1 MHLQGAMRVVKK
13 TEIGDDRL
21 RLFRTVL
28 MVGCVGFSTFVV
40 TATAEAQSARSY
52 EFSVSEQSLSTA
64 LVRYSSVT
72 GIDVAF
78 DGPLPP
84 NLRTRGIRGNLG
96 AEAALTQ
103 LLVGTGL
110 TYRFTTQTTAL
121 LINPKSLSTAGAAES
136 ATSLQPIVLQNEQA
150 RGPVDGFVATQSA
163 TGTKTDSS
171 LKNTPQAIN
180 VVTKDQIAAQGSATL
195 TQALRYT
202 PGVISQYGNDSRY
215 DWFTVR
221 GFRPSR
227 YLDGLRLPFGSRG
240 YAQPRIEPFS
250 LERAEVLKG
259 PASVLYGQG
268 DPGGLINMVSKR
280 PSATAQNEVEM
291 QVGTDKRI
299 QTAFDLGGTMG
310 DDDSLLYR
318 IVGVGRLTDTQYD
331 YVREKK
337 AYIAPSLTFK
347 PDEGTS
353 LTFYGSYQRIDSP
366 GGGGAPALP
375 ANGTLYTG
383 IYPELPRSAFPGEP
397 GYDHYESD
405 QAAIGYEFEHELDND
420 WTVRQNLRY
429 SYISTD
435 TQRVQAYCPTTCN
448 PTAFYRYA
456 WAFPESARA
465 TTVDNQAIGHFQTG
479 DFAHTTLFGLDYS
492 YESSRYEESALS
504 PIFVPFNGID
514 PVYGATPIT
523 RPPIA
528 TRIDQDRSQ
537 VGLYAQDQVEWDNFI
552 FSLGG
557 RYDWA
562 NTDTRTRTSTA
573 DSKVDQRDGRFTWRA
588 GLVYNFDNGLS
599 PYAGYSTSFN
609 PASGTD
615 RAGNA
620 FDPTTG
626 EQFEVGVKYQPDGS
640 NSFVT
645 LSVYQLTQDNV
656 LSPDPENTSFSVQT
670 GQVRMRGIELEGKA
684 EITDAL
690 SVLASYAYTDSE
702 ITKAN
707 ANAAGISNQGNRF
720 SFVPRQQ
727 ASLWLD
733 YAVQTSDAWDGLSF
747 GAGARY
753 TGQTFGDN
761 ANQFDIPSYTVF
773 DAAVRYDFGKATP
786 KLKGL
791 KASLNVS
798 NLFDRK
804 YVSTCIAATGCYWGE
819 GRSVYATLKY
829 SW

>member
-1 MHLQGAMRVVKK
+1 MLLAACASFTTVVLSTGAVAQ
-13 TEIGDDRL
+13 
-21 RLFRTVL
+21 
-28 MVGCVGFSTFVV
+28 
-40 TATAEAQSARSY
+40 TAKSY
-52 EFSVSEQSLSTA
+52 EFAISGQPLSAA
-64 LVRYSSVT
+64 LVRFSSVT

-78 DGPLPP
+78 DGPLPA
-84 NLRTRGIRGNLG
+84 NLRSVGTAGNLSAEG
-96 AEAALTQ
+96 ALRR
-103 LLVGTGL
+103 LLAGTGL
-110 TYRFTTQTTAL
+110 TFRFTTANTVL
-121 LINPKSLSTAGAAES
+121 LINPQNSSSSASAVGATILE
-136 ATSLQPIVLQNEQA
+136 PIVVQGENA
-150 RGPVDGFVATQSA
+150 RGPVEGFVATQSA
-163 TGTKTDSS
+163 TATKTGTS
-171 LKNTPQAIN
+171 LKDTPQAVN
-180 VVTKDQIAAQGSATL
+180 VVTKDQIAAQGSTTL

-202 PGVISQYGNDSRY
+202 PGVISQYGDDSRY
-215 DWFTVR
+215 DWFTIR

-240 YAQPRIEPFS
+240 YAQPRVEPFS

-280 PSATAQNEVEM
+280 PSATALNEVEM
-291 QVGTDKRI
+291 QFGTDKRI
-299 QTAFDLGGTMG
+299 QTAFDLGGGAG
-310 DDDSLLYR
+310 DDDSFLYR

-337 AYIAPSLTFK
+337 GYIAPSFTFK
-347 PDEGTS
+347 ADEGTS
-353 LTFYGSYQRIDSP
+353 LTVYGSYQHIDSP

-375 ANGTLYTG
+375 ANGTLYTRM
-383 IYPELPRSAFPGEP
+383 YPELPRSAFPGEP
-397 GYDHYESD
+397 GYDHYKSD
-405 QAAIGYEFEHELDND
+405 QASVGYEFEHEVDD
-420 WTVRQNLRY
+420 TWTIRQNLRY
-429 SYISTD
+429 SYIGTD
-435 TQRVQAYCPTTCN
+435 TQRVQPYCPAACN

-465 TTVDNQAIGHFQTG
+465 VTVDNQAIGNFQTG
-479 DFAHTTLFGLDYS
+479 DVAHTALFGLDYS

-504 PIFVPFNGID
+504 PIFTPFNGLD
-514 PVYGATPIT
+514 PVYGATAIT

-537 VGLYAQDQVEWDNFI
+537 IGLYAQDQMEWNNFV

-562 NTDTRTRTSTA
+562 NTDTRTRTSVA
-573 DSKVDQRDGRFTWRA
+573 DNQVDQRDGKFTWRA

-615 RAGNA
+615 RLGNA
-620 FDPTTG
+620 FEPTTG
-626 EQFEVGVKYQPDGS
+626 EQFEVGVKYQPNGS

-645 LSVYQLTQDNV
+645 LSAYHLTQDNV
-656 LSPDPENTSFSVQT
+656 LSPDTTPGFTNYSLQT
-670 GQVRMRGIELEGKA
+670 GQVRMRGVELEGKA
-684 EITDAL
+684 EITDAF

-702 ITKAN
+702 ITRAN
-707 ANAAGISNQGNRF
+707 PNAAGISNEGNRF
-720 SFVPRQQ
+720 AFVPRQQ

-733 YAVQTSDAWDGLSF
+733 YTLQTSTIWDGLSF
-747 GAGARY
+747 GGGARY

-761 ANQFDIPSYTVF
+761 ANKFDIPSYTVF
-773 DAAVRYDFGKATP
+773 DAAVRYDFGKADP
-786 KLKGL
+786 KLEGL

-798 NLFDRK
+798 NIFDRK

-819 GRSVYATLKY
+819 GRTVYATLKY

>member
-1 MHLQGAMRVVKK
+1 MRLYRIMLLAACASFTTVVLSTGAVAQ
-13 TEIGDDRL
+13 
-21 RLFRTVL
+21 
-28 MVGCVGFSTFVV
+28 
-40 TATAEAQSARSY
+40 TAKSY
-52 EFSVSEQSLSTA
+52 EFAISGQPLSAA
-64 LVRYSSVT
+64 LVRFSSVT

-78 DGPLPP
+78 DGPLPA
-84 NLRTRGIRGNLG
+84 NLRSVGTAGNLSAEG
-96 AEAALTQ
+96 ALRR
-103 LLVGTGL
+103 LLAGTGL
-110 TYRFTTQTTAL
+110 TFRFTTANTVL
-121 LINPKSLSTAGAAES
+121 LINPQNSSSSASAVGATILE
-136 ATSLQPIVLQNEQA
+136 PIVVQGENA
-150 RGPVDGFVATQSA
+150 RGPVEGFVATQSA
-163 TGTKTDSS
+163 TATKTGTS
-171 LKNTPQAIN
+171 LKDTPQAVN
-180 VVTKDQIAAQGSATL
+180 VVTKDQIAAQGSTTL

-202 PGVISQYGNDSRY
+202 PGVISQYGDDSRY
-215 DWFTVR
+215 DWFTIR

-240 YAQPRIEPFS
+240 YAQPRVEPFS

-280 PSATAQNEVEM
+280 PSATALNEVEM
-291 QVGTDKRI
+291 QFGTDKRI
-299 QTAFDLGGTMG
+299 QTAFDLGGGAG
-310 DDDSLLYR
+310 DDDSFLYR

-337 AYIAPSLTFK
+337 GYIAPSFTFK
-347 PDEGTS
+347 ADEGTS
-353 LTFYGSYQRIDSP
+353 LTVYGSYQHIDSP

-375 ANGTLYTG
+375 ANGTLYTRM
-383 IYPELPRSAFPGEP
+383 YPELPRSAFPGEP
-397 GYDHYESD
+397 GYDRYKSD
-405 QAAIGYEFEHELDND
+405 QASVGYEFEHEVDD
-420 WTVRQNLRY
+420 TWTIRQNLRY
-429 SYISTD
+429 SYIGTD
-435 TQRVQAYCPTTCN
+435 TQRVQPYCPAACN
-448 PTAFYRYA
+448 ATAFYRYA

-465 TTVDNQAIGHFQTG
+465 VTVDNQAIGNFQTG
-479 DFAHTTLFGLDYS
+479 DVAHTALFGLDYS

-504 PIFVPFNGID
+504 PIFTPFNGLD
-514 PVYGATPIT
+514 PIYGATAIT

-537 VGLYAQDQVEWDNFI
+537 TGLYAQDQMEWNNFV

-562 NTDTRTRTSTA
+562 NTDTRTRTSVA
-573 DSKVDQRDGRFTWRA
+573 DNQVDQRDGKFTWRA

-615 RAGNA
+615 RLGNA
-620 FDPTTG
+620 FEPTTG
-626 EQFEVGVKYQPDGS
+626 EQFEVGVKYQPNGS

-645 LSVYQLTQDNV
+645 LSAYHLTQDNV
-656 LSPDPENTSFSVQT
+656 LSPDTTPGFTNYSVQT
-670 GQVRMRGIELEGKA
+670 GQVRMRGVELEGKA
-684 EITDAL
+684 EITDAF

-707 ANAAGISNQGNRF
+707 PNATGISNEGNRF
-720 SFVPRQQ
+720 AFVPRQQ

-733 YAVQTSDAWDGLSF
+733 YTLQTSTIWDGLSF
-747 GAGARY
+747 GGGARY
-753 TGQTFGDN
+753 TGQTFGEN
-761 ANQFDIPSYTVF
+761 ANKFDIPSYTVF
-773 DAAVRYDFGKATP
+773 DAAVRYDFGKADP
-786 KLKGL
+786 KLEGL

-798 NLFDRK
+798 NIFDRK

-819 GRSVYATLKY
+819 GRTVYATLKY

>member
-1 MHLQGAMRVVKK
+1 MLLAACASFTTVVLSTGAVAQ
-13 TEIGDDRL
+13 
-21 RLFRTVL
+21 
-28 MVGCVGFSTFVV
+28 
-40 TATAEAQSARSY
+40 TAKSY
-52 EFSVSEQSLSTA
+52 EFSISGQPLSAA
-64 LVRYSSVT
+64 LVRFSSVT

-78 DGPLPP
+78 DGPLPA
-84 NLRTRGIRGNLG
+84 NLRSVGTAGNLSAEG
-96 AEAALTQ
+96 ALRR
-103 LLVGTGL
+103 LLAGTGL
-110 TYRFTTQTTAL
+110 TFRFTTANTVL
-121 LINPKSLSTAGAAES
+121 LINPQNSSSSASAVGATILE
-136 ATSLQPIVLQNEQA
+136 PIVVQGENA
-150 RGPVDGFVATQSA
+150 RGPVEGFVATQSA
-163 TGTKTDSS
+163 TATKTGTS
-171 LKNTPQAIN
+171 LKDTPQAVN
-180 VVTKDQIAAQGSATL
+180 VVTKDQIAAQGSTTL

-202 PGVISQYGNDSRY
+202 PGVISQYGDDSRY
-215 DWFTVR
+215 DWFTIR

-240 YAQPRIEPFS
+240 YAQPRVEPFS

-280 PSATAQNEVEM
+280 PSATALNEVEM
-291 QVGTDKRI
+291 QFGTDKRI
-299 QTAFDLGGTMG
+299 QTAFDLGGGAG
-310 DDDSLLYR
+310 DDDSFLYR

-337 AYIAPSLTFK
+337 GYIAPSFTFK
-347 PDEGTS
+347 ADEGTS
-353 LTFYGSYQRIDSP
+353 LTVYGSYQHIDSP

-375 ANGTLYTG
+375 ANGTLYTRL
-383 IYPELPRSAFPGEP
+383 YPELPRSAFPGEP
-397 GYDHYESD
+397 GYDHYKSD
-405 QAAIGYEFEHELDND
+405 QASVGYEFEHEVDD
-420 WTVRQNLRY
+420 TWTIRQNLRY
-429 SYISTD
+429 SYIGTD
-435 TQRVQAYCPTTCN
+435 TQRVQPYCPAACN

-465 TTVDNQAIGHFQTG
+465 VTVDNQAIGNFQTG
-479 DFAHTTLFGLDYS
+479 DVAHTALFGLDYS

-504 PIFVPFNGID
+504 PIFTPFNGLD
-514 PVYGATPIT
+514 PVYGATAIT

-528 TRIDQDRSQ
+528 TQIDQDRSQ
-537 VGLYAQDQVEWDNFI
+537 IGLYAQDQMEWNNFV

-562 NTDTRTRTSTA
+562 NTDTRTRTSAA
-573 DSKVDQRDGRFTWRA
+573 DNQVDQRDGKFTWRA

-615 RAGNA
+615 RLGNA
-620 FDPTTG
+620 FEPTTG
-626 EQFEVGVKYQPDGS
+626 EQFEVGVKYQPNGS

-645 LSVYQLTQDNV
+645 LSAYHLTQDNV
-656 LSPDPENTSFSVQT
+656 LSPDTTPGFTNYSVQT
-670 GQVRMRGIELEGKA
+670 GQVRMRGVELEGKA
-684 EITDAL
+684 EITDAF

-702 ITKAN
+702 ITRAN
-707 ANAAGISNQGNRF
+707 PNAAGISNEGNRF
-720 SFVPRQQ
+720 AFVPRQQ

-733 YAVQTSDAWDGLSF
+733 YTLQTSTIWDGLSF
-747 GAGARY
+747 GGGARY

-761 ANQFDIPSYTVF
+761 ANKFDIPSYTVF
-773 DAAVRYDFGKATP
+773 DAAVRYDFGKADP
-786 KLKGL
+786 KLEGL

-798 NLFDRK
+798 NIFDRK

-819 GRSVYATLKY
+819 GRTVYATLKY

>member
-1 MHLQGAMRVVKK
+1 MRLYRIMLLAACASFTTVVLSTGAVAQ
-13 TEIGDDRL
+13 
-21 RLFRTVL
+21 
-28 MVGCVGFSTFVV
+28 
-40 TATAEAQSARSY
+40 TAKSY
-52 EFSVSEQSLSTA
+52 EFAISGQPLSAA
-64 LVRYSSVT
+64 LVRFSSVT

-78 DGPLPP
+78 DGPLPA
-84 NLRTRGIRGNLG
+84 NLRSVGTAGNLSAEG
-96 AEAALTQ
+96 ALRR
-103 LLVGTGL
+103 LLAGTGL
-110 TYRFTTQTTAL
+110 TFRFTTANTVL
-121 LINPKSLSTAGAAES
+121 LINPQNSSSSASAVGATILE
-136 ATSLQPIVLQNEQA
+136 PIVVQGENA
-150 RGPVDGFVATQSA
+150 RGPVEGFVATQSA
-163 TGTKTDSS
+163 TATKTGTS
-171 LKNTPQAIN
+171 LKDTPQAVN
-180 VVTKDQIAAQGSATL
+180 VVTKDQIAAQGSTTL

-202 PGVISQYGNDSRY
+202 PGVISQYGDDSRY
-215 DWFTVR
+215 DWFTIR

-240 YAQPRIEPFS
+240 YAQPRVEPFS

-280 PSATAQNEVEM
+280 PSATALNEVEM
-291 QVGTDKRI
+291 QFGTDKRI
-299 QTAFDLGGTMG
+299 QTAFDLGGGAG
-310 DDDSLLYR
+310 DDDSFLYR

-337 AYIAPSLTFK
+337 GYIAPSFTFK
-347 PDEGTS
+347 ADEGTS
-353 LTFYGSYQRIDSP
+353 LTVYGSYQHIDSP

-375 ANGTLYTG
+375 ANGTLYTRM
-383 IYPELPRSAFPGEP
+383 YPELPRSAFPGEP
-397 GYDHYESD
+397 GYDHYKSD
-405 QAAIGYEFEHELDND
+405 QASVGYEFEHEVDD
-420 WTVRQNLRY
+420 TWTIRQNLRY
-429 SYISTD
+429 SYIGTD
-435 TQRVQAYCPTTCN
+435 TQRVQPYCPAACN

-465 TTVDNQAIGHFQTG
+465 VTVDNQAIGNFQTG
-479 DFAHTTLFGLDYS
+479 DVAHTALFGLDYS

-504 PIFVPFNGID
+504 PIFTPFNGLD
-514 PVYGATPIT
+514 PVYGATAIT

-537 VGLYAQDQVEWDNFI
+537 IGLYAQDQMEWNNFV

-562 NTDTRTRTSTA
+562 NTDTRTRTSVA
-573 DSKVDQRDGRFTWRA
+573 DNQVDQRDGKFTWRA

-615 RAGNA
+615 RLGNA
-620 FDPTTG
+620 FEPTTG
-626 EQFEVGVKYQPDGS
+626 EQFEVGVKYQPNGS

-645 LSVYQLTQDNV
+645 LSAYHLIQDNV
-656 LSPDPENTSFSVQT
+656 LSPDTTPGFTNYSVQT
-670 GQVRMRGIELEGKA
+670 GQVRMRGVELEGKA
-684 EITDAL
+684 EITDAF

-707 ANAAGISNQGNRF
+707 PNAAGISNEGNRF
-720 SFVPRQQ
+720 AFVPRQQ

-733 YAVQTSDAWDGLSF
+733 YTLQTSTIWDGLSF
-747 GAGARY
+747 GGGARY

-761 ANQFDIPSYTVF
+761 ANKFDIPSYTVF
-773 DAAVRYDFGKATP
+773 DAAVRYDFGKADP
-786 KLKGL
+786 KLEGL

-798 NLFDRK
+798 NIFDRK

-819 GRSVYATLKY
+819 GRTVYATLKY

>member
-1 MHLQGAMRVVKK
+1 MRLYRIMLLAACASFTTVVLSTGAVAQ
-13 TEIGDDRL
+13 
-21 RLFRTVL
+21 
-28 MVGCVGFSTFVV
+28 
-40 TATAEAQSARSY
+40 TAKSY
-52 EFSVSEQSLSTA
+52 EFAISGQPLSAA
-64 LVRYSSVT
+64 LVRFSSVT

-78 DGPLPP
+78 DGPLPA
-84 NLRTRGIRGNLG
+84 NLRSVGTAGNLSAEG
-96 AEAALTQ
+96 ALRR
-103 LLVGTGL
+103 LLAGTGL
-110 TYRFTTQTTAL
+110 TFRFTTANTVL
-121 LINPKSLSTAGAAES
+121 LINPQNSSSSASAVGATILE
-136 ATSLQPIVLQNEQA
+136 PIVVQGENA
-150 RGPVDGFVATQSA
+150 RGPVEGFVATQSA
-163 TGTKTDSS
+163 TATKTGTS
-171 LKNTPQAIN
+171 LKDTPQAVN
-180 VVTKDQIAAQGSATL
+180 VVTKDQIAAQGSTTL

-202 PGVISQYGNDSRY
+202 PGVISQYGDDSRY
-215 DWFTVR
+215 DWFTIR

-240 YAQPRIEPFS
+240 YAQPRVEPFS

-280 PSATAQNEVEM
+280 PSATALNEVEM
-291 QVGTDKRI
+291 QFGTDKRI
-299 QTAFDLGGTMG
+299 QTAFDLGGGAG
-310 DDDSLLYR
+310 DDDSFLYR

-337 AYIAPSLTFK
+337 GYIAPSFTFK
-347 PDEGTS
+347 ADEGTS
-353 LTFYGSYQRIDSP
+353 LTVYGSYQHIDSP

-375 ANGTLYTG
+375 ANGTLYTRM
-383 IYPELPRSAFPGEP
+383 YPELPRSAFPGEP
-397 GYDHYESD
+397 GYDRYKSD
-405 QAAIGYEFEHELDND
+405 QASVGYEFEHEVDD
-420 WTVRQNLRY
+420 TWTIRQNLRY
-429 SYISTD
+429 SYIGTD
-435 TQRVQAYCPTTCN
+435 TQRVQPYCPAACN

-465 TTVDNQAIGHFQTG
+465 VTVDNQAIGNFQTG
-479 DFAHTTLFGLDYS
+479 DVAHTALFGLDYS

-504 PIFVPFNGID
+504 PIFTPFNGLD
-514 PVYGATPIT
+514 PIYGATAIT

-537 VGLYAQDQVEWDNFI
+537 IGLYAQDQMEWNNFV

-562 NTDTRTRTSTA
+562 NTDTRTRTSVA
-573 DSKVDQRDGRFTWRA
+573 DNQVDQRDGKFTWRA

-615 RAGNA
+615 RLGNA
-620 FDPTTG
+620 FEPTTG
-626 EQFEVGVKYQPDGS
+626 EQFEVGVKYQPNGS

-645 LSVYQLTQDNV
+645 LSAYHLTQDNV
-656 LSPDPENTSFSVQT
+656 LSPDTTPGFTNYSVQT
-670 GQVRMRGIELEGKA
+670 GQVRMRGVELEGKA
-684 EITDAL
+684 EITDAF

-707 ANAAGISNQGNRF
+707 PNATGISNEGNRF
-720 SFVPRQQ
+720 AFVPRQQ

-733 YAVQTSDAWDGLSF
+733 YTLQTSTIWDGLSF
-747 GAGARY
+747 GGGARY
-753 TGQTFGDN
+753 TGQTFGEN
-761 ANQFDIPSYTVF
+761 ANKFDIPSYTVF
-773 DAAVRYDFGKATP
+773 DAAVRYDFGKADP
-786 KLKGL
+786 KLEGL

-798 NLFDRK
+798 NIFDRK

-819 GRSVYATLKY
+819 GRTVYATLKY

>member
-1 MHLQGAMRVVKK
+1 MRVVKNS
-13 TEIGDDRL
+13 EIGVDRL
-21 RLFRTVL
+21 RLLRAVLLAGCFGFAPLVLSTTV
-28 MVGCVGFSTFVV
+28 
-40 TATAEAQSARSY
+40 EAQSAISY
-52 EFSVSEQSLSTA
+52 EFSIAGQSLSAA

-72 GIDVAF
+72 GIDIAF
-78 DGPLPP
+78 DGSLPS
-84 NLRTRGIRGNLG
+84 NLRTSGVTGNLP
-96 AEAALTQ
+96 AESALTK
-103 LLVGTGL
+103 LLAGTGF
-110 TYRFTTQTTAL
+110 TYRFTTATTVL
-121 LINPKSLSTAGAAES
+121 LINPQ
-136 ATSLQPIVLQNEQA
+136 ATSAAGSGDGATTLQPIILQGEQA

-163 TGTKTDSS
+163 TGTKTDTSI
-171 LKNTPQAIN
+171 KNTPQAIN
-180 VVTKDQIAAQGSATL
+180 VVTKDQMAAQGSATL

-202 PGVISQYGNDSRY
+202 PGVISQYGDDSRY
-215 DWFTVR
+215 DWFTIR

-240 YAQPRIEPFS
+240 YAQPRVEPFG

-280 PSATAQNEVEM
+280 PSATAPNEVEM
-291 QVGTDKRI
+291 QIGTDKRI
-299 QTAFDLGGTMG
+299 QTAFDLGGTVNG
-310 DDDSLLYR
+310 DDSLLYR

-331 YVREKK
+331 HVREKK
-337 AYIAPSLTFK
+337 AYIAPSFTFK

-353 LTFYGSYQRIDSP
+353 LTLYGSYQHIDSP

-383 IYPELPRSAFPGEP
+383 IYPELPRGAFPGEP
-397 GYDHYESD
+397 GFDYYKSD
-405 QAAIGYEFEHELDND
+405 QASAGYEFEHELNET
-420 WTVRQNLRY
+420 WAVRQNLRY

-435 TQRVQAYCPTTCN
+435 SQRVQAACIFACAPTG
-448 PTAFYRYA
+448 FDRYA

-465 TTVDNQAIGHFQTG
+465 ITVDNQAVGHFQTG
-479 DFAHTTLFGLDYS
+479 DFVHTALFGLDYS
-492 YESSRYEESALS
+492 YETSRYEESALS
-504 PIFVPFNGID
+504 PIFTPINGMD
-514 PVYGATPIT
+514 PVYGTPVT

-537 VGLYAQDQVEWDNFI
+537 IGLYAQDQVEWDNFV

-562 NTDTRTRTSTA
+562 NTDTRTRTSTS
-573 DSKVDQRDGRFTWRA
+573 DSKVEQRDGKFTWRA

-609 PASGTD
+609 PAGGTD
-615 RAGNA
+615 RAGNV
-620 FDPTTG
+620 FQPTTG
-626 EQFEVGVKYQPDGS
+626 EQFELGVKYQPEGS
-640 NSFVT
+640 NSFIT
-645 LSVYQLTQDNV
+645 LSAYHLTQENV
-656 LSPDPENTSFSVQT
+656 LTPDGGTPTRNVQT
-670 GQVRMRGIELEGKA
+670 GEVTMRGVELEGKA
-684 EITDAL
+684 EITDAF

-707 ANAAGISNQGNRF
+707 RSVPADPSTSNQGNRF
-720 SFVPRQQ
+720 AFVPRHQ

-733 YAVQTSDAWDGLSF
+733 YALQTSTIWDGLSF
-747 GAGARY
+747 GGGARY

-761 ANQFDIPSYTVF
+761 ANKFDIPAYTVF
-773 DAAVRYDFGKATP
+773 DAAVRYDFGKSNP
-786 KLKGL
+786 KLEGL

-819 GRSVYATLKY
+819 GRSVYATVKY

>member
-1 MHLQGAMRVVKK
+1 MLLAACASFTTIVLSTGAVAQ
-13 TEIGDDRL
+13 
-21 RLFRTVL
+21 
-28 MVGCVGFSTFVV
+28 
-40 TATAEAQSARSY
+40 TAKSY
-52 EFSVSEQSLSTA
+52 EFAISGQPLSAA
-64 LVRYSSVT
+64 LVRFSSVT

-78 DGPLPP
+78 DGPLPA
-84 NLRTRGIRGNLG
+84 NLRSVGTAGNLSAEG
-96 AEAALTQ
+96 ALRR
-103 LLVGTGL
+103 LLAGTGL
-110 TYRFTTQTTAL
+110 TFRFTTANTVL
-121 LINPKSLSTAGAAES
+121 LINPQNSSSSASAVGATILE
-136 ATSLQPIVLQNEQA
+136 PIVVQGENA

-163 TGTKTDSS
+163 TATKTGTS
-171 LKNTPQAIN
+171 LKDTPQAVN
-180 VVTKDQIAAQGSATL
+180 VVTKDQIAAQGSTTL

-202 PGVISQYGNDSRY
+202 PGVISQYGDDSRY
-215 DWFTVR
+215 DWFTIR

-240 YAQPRIEPFS
+240 YAQPRVEPFS

-280 PSATAQNEVEM
+280 PSATALNEVEM
-291 QVGTDKRI
+291 QFGTDKRI
-299 QTAFDLGGTMG
+299 QTAFDLGGGAG
-310 DDDSLLYR
+310 DDDSFLYR

-337 AYIAPSLTFK
+337 GYIAPSFTFK
-347 PDEGTS
+347 ADEGTS
-353 LTFYGSYQRIDSP
+353 LTVYGSYQHIDSP

-375 ANGTLYTG
+375 ANGTLYTRM
-383 IYPELPRSAFPGEP
+383 YPELPRSAFPGEP
-397 GYDHYESD
+397 GYDHYKSD
-405 QAAIGYEFEHELDND
+405 QASVGYEFEHEVDD
-420 WTVRQNLRY
+420 TWTIRQNLRY
-429 SYISTD
+429 SYIGTD
-435 TQRVQAYCPTTCN
+435 TQRVQPYCPAACN

-465 TTVDNQAIGHFQTG
+465 VTVDNQAIGNFQTG
-479 DFAHTTLFGLDYS
+479 DVAHTALFGLDYS

-504 PIFVPFNGID
+504 PIFTPFNGLD
-514 PVYGATPIT
+514 PVYGATAIT

-537 VGLYAQDQVEWDNFI
+537 IGLYAQDQMEWNNFV

-562 NTDTRTRTSTA
+562 NTDTRTRTSVA
-573 DSKVDQRDGRFTWRA
+573 DNQVDQRDGKFTWRA

-615 RAGNA
+615 RLGNA
-620 FDPTTG
+620 FEPTTG
-626 EQFEVGVKYQPDGS
+626 EQFEVGVKYQPNGS

-645 LSVYQLTQDNV
+645 LSAYHLTQDNV
-656 LSPDPENTSFSVQT
+656 LSPDTTPGFTNYSVQT
-670 GQVRMRGIELEGKA
+670 GQVRMRGVELEGKA
-684 EITDAL
+684 EITDAF

-702 ITKAN
+702 ITRAN
-707 ANAAGISNQGNRF
+707 PNAAGISNEGNRF
-720 SFVPRQQ
+720 AFVPRQQ

-733 YAVQTSDAWDGLSF
+733 YTLQTSTIWDGLSF
-747 GAGARY
+747 GGGARY

-761 ANQFDIPSYTVF
+761 ANKFDIPSYTVF
-773 DAAVRYDFGKATP
+773 DAAVRYDFGKADP
-786 KLKGL
+786 KLEGL

-798 NLFDRK
+798 NIFDRK

-819 GRSVYATLKY
+819 GRTVYATLKY

>member
-1 MHLQGAMRVVKK
+1 MLLAACASFTTVV
-13 TEIGDDRL
+13 L
-21 RLFRTVL
+21 
-28 MVGCVGFSTFVV
+28 STGSVAQ
-40 TATAEAQSARSY
+40 TAKSY
-52 EFSVSEQSLSTA
+52 EFAISGQPLSAA
-64 LVRYSSVT
+64 LVRFSSVT

-78 DGPLPP
+78 DGPLPA
-84 NLRTRGIRGNLG
+84 NLRSVGTAGNLSAEG
-96 AEAALTQ
+96 ALRR
-103 LLVGTGL
+103 LLAGTGL
-110 TYRFTTQTTAL
+110 TFRFTTANTVL
-121 LINPKSLSTAGAAES
+121 LINPQNSSSSASAVGATILE
-136 ATSLQPIVLQNEQA
+136 PIVVQGENA
-150 RGPVDGFVATQSA
+150 RGPVEGFVATQSA
-163 TGTKTDSS
+163 TATKTGTS
-171 LKNTPQAIN
+171 LKDTPQAVN
-180 VVTKDQIAAQGSATL
+180 VVTKDQIAAQGSTTL

-202 PGVISQYGNDSRY
+202 PGVISQYGDDSRY
-215 DWFTVR
+215 DWFTIR

-240 YAQPRIEPFS
+240 YAQPRVEPFS

-280 PSATAQNEVEM
+280 PSATALNEVEM
-291 QVGTDKRI
+291 QFGTDKRI
-299 QTAFDLGGTMG
+299 QTAFDLGGGAG
-310 DDDSLLYR
+310 DDDSFLYR

-337 AYIAPSLTFK
+337 GYIAPSFTFK

-353 LTFYGSYQRIDSP
+353 LTVYGSYQHIDSP

-375 ANGTLYTG
+375 ANGTLYTRMH
-383 IYPELPRSAFPGEP
+383 PELPRSAFPGEP
-397 GYDHYESD
+397 GYDRYKSD
-405 QAAIGYEFEHELDND
+405 QASVGYEFEHEVDD
-420 WTVRQNLRY
+420 TWTIRQNLRY
-429 SYISTD
+429 SYIGTD
-435 TQRVQAYCPTTCN
+435 TQRVQPYCPAACN

-465 TTVDNQAIGHFQTG
+465 VTVDNQAIGNFQTG
-479 DFAHTTLFGLDYS
+479 DVAHTALFGLDYS

-504 PIFVPFNGID
+504 PIFTPFNGLD
-514 PVYGATPIT
+514 PVYGATAIT

-537 VGLYAQDQVEWDNFI
+537 IGLYAQDQMEWNNFV

-562 NTDTRTRTSTA
+562 NTDTRTRTSAA
-573 DSKVDQRDGRFTWRA
+573 DNQVDQRDGKFTWRA

-615 RAGNA
+615 RLGNA
-620 FDPTTG
+620 FEPTTG
-626 EQFEVGVKYQPDGS
+626 EQFEVGVKYQPNGS

-645 LSVYQLTQDNV
+645 LSAYHLTQDNV
-656 LSPDPENTSFSVQT
+656 LSPDTTPGFTNYSVQT
-670 GQVRMRGIELEGKA
+670 GQVRMRGVELEGKA
-684 EITDAL
+684 EITDAF

-702 ITKAN
+702 ITRAN
-707 ANAAGISNQGNRF
+707 PNAAGISNEGNRF
-720 SFVPRQQ
+720 AFVPRQQ

-733 YAVQTSDAWDGLSF
+733 YTLQTSTIWDGLSF
-747 GAGARY
+747 GGGARY

-761 ANQFDIPSYTVF
+761 ANKFDIPSYTVF
-773 DAAVRYDFGKATP
+773 DAAVRYDFGKADP
-786 KLKGL
+786 KLEGL

-798 NLFDRK
+798 NIFDRK

-819 GRSVYATLKY
+819 GRTVYATLKY

>member
-1 MHLQGAMRVVKK
+1 MRLYRIMLLAACASFTTIVLSTGAVAQ
-13 TEIGDDRL
+13 
-21 RLFRTVL
+21 
-28 MVGCVGFSTFVV
+28 
-40 TATAEAQSARSY
+40 TAKSY
-52 EFSVSEQSLSTA
+52 EFAISGQPLSAA
-64 LVRYSSVT
+64 LVRFSSVT

-78 DGPLPP
+78 DGPLPA
-84 NLRTRGIRGNLG
+84 NLRSVGTAGNLSAEG
-96 AEAALTQ
+96 ALRR
-103 LLVGTGL
+103 LLAGTGL
-110 TYRFTTQTTAL
+110 TFRFTTANTVL
-121 LINPKSLSTAGAAES
+121 LINPQNSSSSASAVGATILE
-136 ATSLQPIVLQNEQA
+136 PIVVQGENA
-150 RGPVDGFVATQSA
+150 RGPVEGFVATQSA
-163 TGTKTDSS
+163 TATKTGTS
-171 LKNTPQAIN
+171 LKDTPQAVN
-180 VVTKDQIAAQGSATL
+180 VVTKDQIAAQGSTTL

-202 PGVISQYGNDSRY
+202 PGVISQYGDDSRY
-215 DWFTVR
+215 DWFTIR

-240 YAQPRIEPFS
+240 YAQPRVEPFS

-280 PSATAQNEVEM
+280 PSATALNEVEM
-291 QVGTDKRI
+291 QFGTDKRI
-299 QTAFDLGGTMG
+299 QTAFDLGGGAG
-310 DDDSLLYR
+310 DDDSFLYR

-337 AYIAPSLTFK
+337 GYIAPSFTFK
-347 PDEGTS
+347 ADEGTS
-353 LTFYGSYQRIDSP
+353 LTVYGSYQHIDSP

-375 ANGTLYTG
+375 ANGTLYTRM
-383 IYPELPRSAFPGEP
+383 YPELPRSAFPGEP
-397 GYDHYESD
+397 GYDHYKSD
-405 QAAIGYEFEHELDND
+405 QASVGYEFEHEVDD
-420 WTVRQNLRY
+420 TWTIRQNLRY
-429 SYISTD
+429 SYIGTD
-435 TQRVQAYCPTTCN
+435 TQRVQPYCPAACN

-465 TTVDNQAIGHFQTG
+465 VTVDNQAIGNFQTG
-479 DFAHTTLFGLDYS
+479 DVAHTALFGLDYS
-492 YESSRYEESALS
+492 YESSRYEESVLS
-504 PIFVPFNGID
+504 PIFTPFNGLD
-514 PVYGATPIT
+514 PVYGATAIT
-523 RPPIA
+523 RPAIA

-537 VGLYAQDQVEWDNFI
+537 IGLYAQDQMEWNNFV

-562 NTDTRTRTSTA
+562 NTDTRTRTSVA
-573 DSKVDQRDGRFTWRA
+573 DNQIDQRDGKFTWRA

-615 RAGNA
+615 RLGNA
-620 FDPTTG
+620 FEPTTG
-626 EQFEVGVKYQPDGS
+626 EQFEVGVKYQPNGS

-645 LSVYQLTQDNV
+645 LSAYHLTQDNV
-656 LSPDPENTSFSVQT
+656 LSPDTTPGFTNYSVQT
-670 GQVRMRGIELEGKA
+670 GQVRMRGVELEGKA
-684 EITDAL
+684 EITDAF

-707 ANAAGISNQGNRF
+707 PNAAGISNEGNRF
-720 SFVPRQQ
+720 AFVPRQQ

-733 YAVQTSDAWDGLSF
+733 YTLQTSTIWDGLSF
-747 GAGARY
+747 GGGARY

-761 ANQFDIPSYTVF
+761 ANKFDIPSYTVF
-773 DAAVRYDFGKATP
+773 DAAVRYDFGKADP
-786 KLKGL
+786 KLEGL

-798 NLFDRK
+798 NIFDRK

-819 GRSVYATLKY
+819 GRTVYATLKY

>member
-1 MHLQGAMRVVKK
+1 MRLYRIMLLAACASFTTVVLSTGAVAQ
-13 TEIGDDRL
+13 
-21 RLFRTVL
+21 
-28 MVGCVGFSTFVV
+28 
-40 TATAEAQSARSY
+40 TAKSY
-52 EFSVSEQSLSTA
+52 EFAISGQPLSAA
-64 LVRYSSVT
+64 LVRFSSVT

-78 DGPLPP
+78 DGPLPA
-84 NLRTRGIRGNLG
+84 NLRSVGTAGNLSAEG
-96 AEAALTQ
+96 ALRR
-103 LLVGTGL
+103 LLAGTGL
-110 TYRFTTQTTAL
+110 TFRFTTANTVL
-121 LINPKSLSTAGAAES
+121 LINPQNSSSSASAVGATILE
-136 ATSLQPIVLQNEQA
+136 PIVVQGENA
-150 RGPVDGFVATQSA
+150 RGPVEGFVATQSA
-163 TGTKTDSS
+163 TATKTGTS
-171 LKNTPQAIN
+171 LKDTPQAVN
-180 VVTKDQIAAQGSATL
+180 VVTKDQIAAQGSTTL

-202 PGVISQYGNDSRY
+202 PGVISQYGDDSRY
-215 DWFTVR
+215 DWFTIR

-240 YAQPRIEPFS
+240 YAQPRVEPFS

-280 PSATAQNEVEM
+280 PSATALNEVEM
-291 QVGTDKRI
+291 QFGTDKRI
-299 QTAFDLGGTMG
+299 QTAFDLGGGAG
-310 DDDSLLYR
+310 DDDSFLYR

-337 AYIAPSLTFK
+337 GYIAPSFTFK
-347 PDEGTS
+347 ADEGTS
-353 LTFYGSYQRIDSP
+353 LTVYGSYQHIDSP

-375 ANGTLYTG
+375 ANGTLYTRM
-383 IYPELPRSAFPGEP
+383 YPELPRSAFPGEP
-397 GYDHYESD
+397 GYDRYKSD
-405 QAAIGYEFEHELDND
+405 QASVGYEFEHEVDD
-420 WTVRQNLRY
+420 TWTIRQNLRY
-429 SYISTD
+429 SYIGTD
-435 TQRVQAYCPTTCN
+435 TQRVQPYCPAACN

-465 TTVDNQAIGHFQTG
+465 VTVDNQAIGNFQTG
-479 DFAHTTLFGLDYS
+479 DVAHTALFGLDYS

-504 PIFVPFNGID
+504 PIFTPFNGLD
-514 PVYGATPIT
+514 PIYGATAIT

-537 VGLYAQDQVEWDNFI
+537 TGLYAQDQMEWNNFV

-562 NTDTRTRTSTA
+562 NTDTRTRTSVA
-573 DSKVDQRDGRFTWRA
+573 DNQVDQRDGKFTWRA

-615 RAGNA
+615 RLGNA
-620 FDPTTG
+620 FKPTTG
-626 EQFEVGVKYQPDGS
+626 EQFEVGVKYQPNGS

-645 LSVYQLTQDNV
+645 LSAYHLTQDNV
-656 LSPDPENTSFSVQT
+656 LSPDTTPGFTNYSVQT
-670 GQVRMRGIELEGKA
+670 GQVRMRGVELEGKA
-684 EITDAL
+684 EITDAF

-707 ANAAGISNQGNRF
+707 PNATGISNEGNRF
-720 SFVPRQQ
+720 AFVPRQQ

-733 YAVQTSDAWDGLSF
+733 YTLQTSTIWDGLSF
-747 GAGARY
+747 GGGARY
-753 TGQTFGDN
+753 TGQTFGEN
-761 ANQFDIPSYTVF
+761 ANKFDIPSYTVF
-773 DAAVRYDFGKATP
+773 DAAVRYDFGKADP
-786 KLKGL
+786 KLEGL

-798 NLFDRK
+798 NIFDRK

-819 GRSVYATLKY
+819 GRTVYATLKY

>member
-1 MHLQGAMRVVKK
+1 MKSNA
-13 TEIGDDRL
+13 IGGNRFS
-21 RLFRTVL
+21 LFRRML
-28 MVGCVGFSTFVV
+28 LAACVVFTPLTLS
-40 TATAEAQSARSY
+40 AAAEAQSAKSY
-52 EFSVSEQSLSTA
+52 SFVISGQSLSAA

-84 NLRTRGIRGNLG
+84 NLRTGGVSGNLG
-96 AEAALTQ
+96 AEAALTR
-103 LLVGTGL
+103 LLAGTGL
-110 TYRFTTQTTAL
+110 SYRFTTATTVL
-121 LINPKSLSTAGAAES
+121 LINHQLGIDTGSADG
-136 ATSLQPIVLQNEQA
+136 ATSLQPIILQGEQA

-163 TGTKTDSS
+163 TGTKTDTS
-171 LKNTPQAIN
+171 LRNTPQAIN
-180 VVTKDQIAAQGSATL
+180 VVTKDQMAAQGSATL

-202 PGVISQYGNDSRY
+202 PGVISQFGDDSRY
-215 DWFTVR
+215 DWFTIR

-240 YAQPRIEPFS
+240 YSQPRVEPYS

-280 PSATAQNEVEM
+280 PSATAPNEVEM
-291 QVGTDKRI
+291 QFGTDKRI
-299 QTAFDLGGTMG
+299 QTAFDLGGTSN
-310 DDDSLLYR
+310 DDESFLYR
-318 IVGVGRLTDTQYD
+318 VVGVGRLTDTQYD

-337 AYIAPSLTFK
+337 AYIAPSFTFK

-353 LTFYGSYQRIDSP
+353 FTLYGSYQRIDSP

-383 IYPELPRSAFPGEP
+383 IYPELPRGAFPGEP
-397 GYDHYESD
+397 GYDHYKSD
-405 QAAIGYEFEHELDND
+405 QASVGYEFEHQLDEN
-420 WTVRQNLRY
+420 WTIRQNLRY

-435 TQRVQAYCPTTCN
+435 TQRVQPYCPAACD

-465 TTVDNQAIGHFQTG
+465 VTADNQAVGHFQTG
-479 DFAHTTLFGLDYS
+479 DFAHTALFGLDYS

-504 PIFVPFNGID
+504 PIFTPFNGMD

-537 VGLYAQDQVEWDNFI
+537 VGLYAQDQVEWGNAV

-562 NTDTRTRTSTA
+562 NTDTRTRTSTS
-573 DSKVDQRDGRFTWRA
+573 DNKVDQRDGKFTWRA
-588 GLVYNFDNGLS
+588 GLVYNFDNGIS
-599 PYAGYSTSFN
+599 PYAGYSTSFS

-615 RAGNA
+615 REGNA
-620 FDPTTG
+620 FNPTTG

-640 NSFVT
+640 NSFIT
-645 LSVYQLTQDNV
+645 LSAYHLTQDNV
-656 LSPDPENTSFSVQT
+656 LSPDPLNTSFSVQT
-670 GQVRMRGIELEGKA
+670 GQVRMRGVELEGKA
-684 EITDAL
+684 ELTDAL
-690 SVLASYAYTDSE
+690 SILASYAYTDSE

-707 ANAAGISNQGNRF
+707 ANAAGVSNRGNRF
-720 SFVPRQQ
+720 AFVPRHQ

-733 YAVQTSDAWDGLSF
+733 YTLQTSTAWDGLSF
-747 GAGARY
+747 GGGARY
-753 TGQTFGDN
+753 TGQTYGDN

-773 DAAVRYDFGKATP
+773 DAAVRYDFGKANP
-786 KLKGL
+786 KLEGL

>member
-1 MHLQGAMRVVKK
+1 MRLYRIMLLAACASFTTVVLSTGAVAQ
-13 TEIGDDRL
+13 
-21 RLFRTVL
+21 
-28 MVGCVGFSTFVV
+28 
-40 TATAEAQSARSY
+40 TAKSY
-52 EFSVSEQSLSTA
+52 EFAISGQPLSAA
-64 LVRYSSVT
+64 LVRFSSVT

-78 DGPLPP
+78 DGPLPA
-84 NLRTRGIRGNLG
+84 NLRSVGTAGNLSAEG
-96 AEAALTQ
+96 ALRR
-103 LLVGTGL
+103 LLAGTGL
-110 TYRFTTQTTAL
+110 TFRFTTANTVL
-121 LINPKSLSTAGAAES
+121 LINPQNSSSSASAVGATILE
-136 ATSLQPIVLQNEQA
+136 PIVVQGENA
-150 RGPVDGFVATQSA
+150 RGPVEGFVATHSA
-163 TGTKTDSS
+163 TATKTGTS
-171 LKNTPQAIN
+171 LKDTPQAVN
-180 VVTKDQIAAQGSATL
+180 VVTKDQIAAQGSTTL

-202 PGVISQYGNDSRY
+202 PGVISQYGDDSRY
-215 DWFTVR
+215 DWFTIR

-240 YAQPRIEPFS
+240 YAQPRVEPFS

-280 PSATAQNEVEM
+280 PSATALNEVEM
-291 QVGTDKRI
+291 QFGTDKRI
-299 QTAFDLGGTMG
+299 QTAFDLGGGAG
-310 DDDSLLYR
+310 DDDSFLYR

-337 AYIAPSLTFK
+337 GYIAPSFTFK

-353 LTFYGSYQRIDSP
+353 LTVYGSYQHIDSP

-375 ANGTLYTG
+375 ANGTLYTRM
-383 IYPELPRSAFPGEP
+383 YPELPRSAFPGEP
-397 GYDHYESD
+397 GYDHYKSD
-405 QAAIGYEFEHELDND
+405 QASVGYEFEHEVDD
-420 WTVRQNLRY
+420 TWTIRQNLRY
-429 SYISTD
+429 SYIGTD
-435 TQRVQAYCPTTCN
+435 TQRVQPYCPAACN

-465 TTVDNQAIGHFQTG
+465 VTVDNQAIGNFQTG
-479 DFAHTTLFGLDYS
+479 DVAHTALFGLDYS

-504 PIFVPFNGID
+504 PIFTPFNGLD
-514 PVYGATPIT
+514 PVYGATAIT

-528 TRIDQDRSQ
+528 TQIDQDRSQ
-537 VGLYAQDQVEWDNFI
+537 TGLYAQDQMEWNNFV

-562 NTDTRTRTSTA
+562 NTDTRTRTSAA
-573 DSKVDQRDGRFTWRA
+573 DNQVDQRDGKFTWRA

-615 RAGNA
+615 RLGNA
-620 FDPTTG
+620 FEPTTG
-626 EQFEVGVKYQPDGS
+626 EQFEVGVKYQPNGS

-645 LSVYQLTQDNV
+645 LSAYHLTQDNV
-656 LSPDPENTSFSVQT
+656 LSPDTTPGFTNYSVQT
-670 GQVRMRGIELEGKA
+670 GQVRMRGVELEGKA
-684 EITDAL
+684 EITDAF

-702 ITKAN
+702 ITRAN
-707 ANAAGISNQGNRF
+707 PNAAGISNEGNRF
-720 SFVPRQQ
+720 AFVPRQQ

-733 YAVQTSDAWDGLSF
+733 YTLQTSTIWDGLSF
-747 GAGARY
+747 GGGARY

-761 ANQFDIPSYTVF
+761 ANKFDIPSYTVF
-773 DAAVRYDFGKATP
+773 DAAVRYDFGKADP
-786 KLKGL
+786 KLEGL

-798 NLFDRK
+798 NIFDRK

-819 GRSVYATLKY
+819 GRTVYASLKY

>member
-1 MHLQGAMRVVKK
+1 MRLYRIMLLAACAGFTTVVLSTGAVAQ
-13 TEIGDDRL
+13 
-21 RLFRTVL
+21 
-28 MVGCVGFSTFVV
+28 
-40 TATAEAQSARSY
+40 TAKSY
-52 EFSVSEQSLSTA
+52 EFAISGQPLSAA
-64 LVRYSSVT
+64 LVRFSSVT

-78 DGPLPP
+78 DGPLPA
-84 NLRTRGIRGNLG
+84 NLRSVGTAGNLSAEG
-96 AEAALTQ
+96 ALRR
-103 LLVGTGL
+103 LLAGTGL
-110 TYRFTTQTTAL
+110 TFRFTTANTVL
-121 LINPKSLSTAGAAES
+121 LINPQNSSSSASAVGATILE
-136 ATSLQPIVLQNEQA
+136 PIVVQGENA
-150 RGPVDGFVATQSA
+150 RGPVEGFVATQSA
-163 TGTKTDSS
+163 TATKTGTS
-171 LKNTPQAIN
+171 LKDTPQAVN
-180 VVTKDQIAAQGSATL
+180 VVTKDQIAAQGSTTL

-202 PGVISQYGNDSRY
+202 PGVISQYGDDSRY
-215 DWFTVR
+215 DWFTIR

-240 YAQPRIEPFS
+240 YAQPRVEPFS

-280 PSATAQNEVEM
+280 PSATALNEVEM
-291 QVGTDKRI
+291 QFGTDKRI
-299 QTAFDLGGTMG
+299 QTAFDLGGGAG
-310 DDDSLLYR
+310 DDDSFLYR

-337 AYIAPSLTFK
+337 GYIAPSFTFK

-353 LTFYGSYQRIDSP
+353 LTVYGSYQHIDSP

-375 ANGTLYTG
+375 ANGTLYTRM
-383 IYPELPRSAFPGEP
+383 YPELPRSAFPGEP
-397 GYDHYESD
+397 GYDHYKSD
-405 QAAIGYEFEHELDND
+405 QASVGYEFEHEVDD
-420 WTVRQNLRY
+420 TWTIRQNLRY
-429 SYISTD
+429 SYIGTD
-435 TQRVQAYCPTTCN
+435 TQRVQPYCPAACN

-465 TTVDNQAIGHFQTG
+465 VTVDNQAIGNFQRG
-479 DFAHTTLFGLDYS
+479 DVAHTALFGLDYS

-504 PIFVPFNGID
+504 PIFTPFNGLD
-514 PVYGATPIT
+514 PVYGATAIT

-537 VGLYAQDQVEWDNFI
+537 IGLYAQDQMEWNNFV

-562 NTDTRTRTSTA
+562 NTDTRTRTSAA
-573 DSKVDQRDGRFTWRA
+573 DNQVDQRDGKFTWRA

-615 RAGNA
+615 RLGNA
-620 FDPTTG
+620 FEPTTG
-626 EQFEVGVKYQPDGS
+626 EQFEVGVKYQPNGS

-645 LSVYQLTQDNV
+645 LSAYHLTQDNV
-656 LSPDPENTSFSVQT
+656 LSPDTTPGFTNYSVQT
-670 GQVRMRGIELEGKA
+670 GQVRMRGVELESKA
-684 EITDAL
+684 EITDAF

-707 ANAAGISNQGNRF
+707 PNAAGISNEGNRF
-720 SFVPRQQ
+720 AFVPRQQ

-733 YAVQTSDAWDGLSF
+733 YTLQTSTIWDGLSF
-747 GAGARY
+747 GGGARY

-761 ANQFDIPSYTVF
+761 ANKFDIPSYTVF
-773 DAAVRYDFGKATP
+773 DAAVRYDFGKADP
-786 KLKGL
+786 KLEGL

-798 NLFDRK
+798 NIFDRK

-819 GRSVYATLKY
+819 GRTVYATLKY

>member
-1 MHLQGAMRVVKK
+1 MRLYRIMLLAACASFTTVVLSTGAVAQ
-13 TEIGDDRL
+13 
-21 RLFRTVL
+21 
-28 MVGCVGFSTFVV
+28 
-40 TATAEAQSARSY
+40 TAKSY
-52 EFSVSEQSLSTA
+52 EFAISGQPLSAA
-64 LVRYSSVT
+64 LVRFSSVT

-78 DGPLPP
+78 DGPLPA
-84 NLRTRGIRGNLG
+84 NLRSVGTAGNLSAEG
-96 AEAALTQ
+96 ALRR
-103 LLVGTGL
+103 LLAGTGL
-110 TYRFTTQTTAL
+110 TFRFTTANTVL
-121 LINPKSLSTAGAAES
+121 LINPQNSSSSASAVGATILE
-136 ATSLQPIVLQNEQA
+136 PIVVQGENA
-150 RGPVDGFVATQSA
+150 RGPVEGFVATQSA
-163 TGTKTDSS
+163 TATKTGTS
-171 LKNTPQAIN
+171 LKDTPQAVN
-180 VVTKDQIAAQGSATL
+180 VVTKDQIAAQGSTTL

-202 PGVISQYGNDSRY
+202 PGVISQYGDDSRY
-215 DWFTVR
+215 DWFTIR

-240 YAQPRIEPFS
+240 YAQPRVEPFS

-280 PSATAQNEVEM
+280 PSATALNEVEM
-291 QVGTDKRI
+291 QFGTDKRI
-299 QTAFDLGGTMG
+299 QTAFDLGGGAG
-310 DDDSLLYR
+310 DDDSFLYR

-337 AYIAPSLTFK
+337 GYIAPSFTFK
-347 PDEGTS
+347 ADEGTS
-353 LTFYGSYQRIDSP
+353 LTVYGSYQHIDSP

-375 ANGTLYTG
+375 ANGTLYTRM
-383 IYPELPRSAFPGEP
+383 YPELPRSAFPGEP
-397 GYDHYESD
+397 GYDRYKSD
-405 QAAIGYEFEHELDND
+405 QASVGYEFEHEVDD
-420 WTVRQNLRY
+420 TWTIRQNLRY
-429 SYISTD
+429 SYIGTD
-435 TQRVQAYCPTTCN
+435 TQRVQPYCPAACN

-465 TTVDNQAIGHFQTG
+465 VTVDNQAIGNFQTG
-479 DFAHTTLFGLDYS
+479 DVAHTALFGLDYS

-504 PIFVPFNGID
+504 PIFTPFNGLD
-514 PVYGATPIT
+514 PIYGATAIT

-537 VGLYAQDQVEWDNFI
+537 TGLYAQDQMEWNNFV

-562 NTDTRTRTSTA
+562 NTDTRTRTSVA
-573 DSKVDQRDGRFTWRA
+573 DNQVDQRDGKFTWRA

-615 RAGNA
+615 RLGNA
-620 FDPTTG
+620 FEPTTG
-626 EQFEVGVKYQPDGS
+626 EQFEVGVKYQPNGS

-645 LSVYQLTQDNV
+645 LSAYHLTQDNV
-656 LSPDPENTSFSVQT
+656 LSPDTTPGFTNYSVQT
-670 GQVRMRGIELEGKA
+670 GQVRMRGVELEGKA
-684 EITDAL
+684 EITDAF

-707 ANAAGISNQGNRF
+707 PNATGISNEGNRF
-720 SFVPRQQ
+720 AFVPRQQ

-733 YAVQTSDAWDGLSF
+733 YTLQTSTIWDGLSF
-747 GAGARY
+747 GGGARY
-753 TGQTFGDN
+753 TGQTFGEN
-761 ANQFDIPSYTVF
+761 ANKFDIPSYTVF
-773 DAAVRYDFGKATP
+773 DAAVRYDFGKADP
-786 KLKGL
+786 KLEGL

-798 NLFDRK
+798 NIFDRK

-819 GRSVYATLKY
+819 GRTVYATLKY

>member
-1 MHLQGAMRVVKK
+1 MLLAACASFTTVVLSTGAVAQ
-13 TEIGDDRL
+13 
-21 RLFRTVL
+21 
-28 MVGCVGFSTFVV
+28 
-40 TATAEAQSARSY
+40 TAKSY
-52 EFSVSEQSLSTA
+52 EFAISGQPLSAA
-64 LVRYSSVT
+64 LVRFSSVT

-78 DGPLPP
+78 DGPLPA
-84 NLRTRGIRGNLG
+84 NLRSVGTAGNLSAEG
-96 AEAALTQ
+96 ALRR
-103 LLVGTGL
+103 LLAGTGL
-110 TYRFTTQTTAL
+110 TFRFTTANTVL
-121 LINPKSLSTAGAAES
+121 LINPQNSSSSASAVGATILE
-136 ATSLQPIVLQNEQA
+136 PIVVQGENA
-150 RGPVDGFVATQSA
+150 RGPVEGFVATQSA
-163 TGTKTDSS
+163 TATKTGTS
-171 LKNTPQAIN
+171 LKDTPQAVN
-180 VVTKDQIAAQGSATL
+180 VVTKDQIAAQGSTTL

-202 PGVISQYGNDSRY
+202 PGVISQYGDDSRY
-215 DWFTVR
+215 DWFTIR

-240 YAQPRIEPFS
+240 YAQPRVEPFS

-280 PSATAQNEVEM
+280 PSATALNEVEM
-291 QVGTDKRI
+291 QFGTDKRI
-299 QTAFDLGGTMG
+299 QTAFDLGGGAG
-310 DDDSLLYR
+310 DDDSFLYR

-337 AYIAPSLTFK
+337 GYIAPSFTFK
-347 PDEGTS
+347 ADEGTS
-353 LTFYGSYQRIDSP
+353 LTVYGSYQHIDSP

-375 ANGTLYTG
+375 ANGTLYTRM
-383 IYPELPRSAFPGEP
+383 YPELPRSAFPGEP
-397 GYDHYESD
+397 GYDRYKSD
-405 QAAIGYEFEHELDND
+405 QASVGYEFEHEVDD
-420 WTVRQNLRY
+420 TWTIRQNLRY
-429 SYISTD
+429 SYIGTD
-435 TQRVQAYCPTTCN
+435 TQRVQPYCPAACN

-465 TTVDNQAIGHFQTG
+465 VTVDNQAIGNFQTG
-479 DFAHTTLFGLDYS
+479 DVAHTALFGLDYS

-504 PIFVPFNGID
+504 PIFTPFNGLD
-514 PVYGATPIT
+514 PIYGATAIT

-537 VGLYAQDQVEWDNFI
+537 TGLYAQDQMEWNNFV

-562 NTDTRTRTSTA
+562 NTDTRTRTSAA
-573 DSKVDQRDGRFTWRA
+573 DNQVDQRDGKFTWRA

-615 RAGNA
+615 RLGNA
-620 FDPTTG
+620 FEPTTG
-626 EQFEVGVKYQPDGS
+626 EQFEVGVKYQPNGS

-645 LSVYQLTQDNV
+645 LSAYHLTQDNV
-656 LSPDPENTSFSVQT
+656 LSPDTTPGFTNYSVQT
-670 GQVRMRGIELEGKA
+670 GQVRMRGVELEGKA
-684 EITDAL
+684 EITDAF

-707 ANAAGISNQGNRF
+707 PNATGISNEGNRF
-720 SFVPRQQ
+720 AFVPRQQ

-733 YAVQTSDAWDGLSF
+733 YTLQTSTIWDGLSF
-747 GAGARY
+747 GGGARY
-753 TGQTFGDN
+753 TGQTFGEN
-761 ANQFDIPSYTVF
+761 ANKFDIPSYTVF
-773 DAAVRYDFGKATP
+773 DAAVRYDFGKADP
-786 KLKGL
+786 KLEGL

-798 NLFDRK
+798 NIFDRK

-819 GRSVYATLKY
+819 GRTVYATLKY

>member
-1 MHLQGAMRVVKK
+1 MRLYRIMLLAACASFTTVVLSTGAVAQ
-13 TEIGDDRL
+13 
-21 RLFRTVL
+21 
-28 MVGCVGFSTFVV
+28 
-40 TATAEAQSARSY
+40 TAKSY
-52 EFSVSEQSLSTA
+52 EFAISGQPLSAA
-64 LVRYSSVT
+64 LVRFSSVT

-78 DGPLPP
+78 DGPLPA
-84 NLRTRGIRGNLG
+84 NLRSVGTAGNLSAEG
-96 AEAALTQ
+96 ALRR
-103 LLVGTGL
+103 LLAGTGL
-110 TYRFTTQTTAL
+110 TFRFTTANTVL
-121 LINPKSLSTAGAAES
+121 LINPQNSSSSASAVGATILE
-136 ATSLQPIVLQNEQA
+136 PIVVQGENA
-150 RGPVDGFVATQSA
+150 RGPVEGFVATQSA
-163 TGTKTDSS
+163 TATKTGTS
-171 LKNTPQAIN
+171 LKDTPQAVN
-180 VVTKDQIAAQGSATL
+180 VVTKDQIAAQGSTTL

-202 PGVISQYGNDSRY
+202 PGVISQYGDDSRY
-215 DWFTVR
+215 DWFTIR

-240 YAQPRIEPFS
+240 YAQPRVEPFS

-280 PSATAQNEVEM
+280 PSATALNEVEM
-291 QVGTDKRI
+291 QFGTDKRI
-299 QTAFDLGGTMG
+299 QTAFDLGGGAG
-310 DDDSLLYR
+310 DDDSFLYR

-337 AYIAPSLTFK
+337 GYIAPSFTFK
-347 PDEGTS
+347 ADEGTS
-353 LTFYGSYQRIDSP
+353 LTVYGSYQHIDSP

-375 ANGTLYTG
+375 ANGTLYTRM
-383 IYPELPRSAFPGEP
+383 YPELPRSAFPGEP
-397 GYDHYESD
+397 GYDRYKSD
-405 QAAIGYEFEHELDND
+405 QASVGYEFEHEVDD
-420 WTVRQNLRY
+420 TWTIRQNLRY
-429 SYISTD
+429 SYIGTD
-435 TQRVQAYCPTTCN
+435 TQRVQPYCPAACN

-465 TTVDNQAIGHFQTG
+465 VTVDNQAIGNFQTG
-479 DFAHTTLFGLDYS
+479 DVAHTALFGLDYS

-504 PIFVPFNGID
+504 PIFTPFNGLD
-514 PVYGATPIT
+514 PVYGATAIT

-537 VGLYAQDQVEWDNFI
+537 IGLYAQDQMEWNNFV

-562 NTDTRTRTSTA
+562 NTDTRTRTSVA
-573 DSKVDQRDGRFTWRA
+573 DNQVDQRDGKFTWRA

-615 RAGNA
+615 RLGNA
-620 FDPTTG
+620 FEPTTG
-626 EQFEVGVKYQPDGS
+626 EQFEVGVKYQPNGS

-645 LSVYQLTQDNV
+645 LSAYHLTQDNV
-656 LSPDPENTSFSVQT
+656 LSPDTTPGFTNYSVQT
-670 GQVRMRGIELEGKA
+670 GQVRMRGVELEGKA
-684 EITDAL
+684 EITDAF

-707 ANAAGISNQGNRF
+707 PNATGISNEGNRF
-720 SFVPRQQ
+720 AFVPRQQ

-733 YAVQTSDAWDGLSF
+733 YTLQTSTIWDGLSF
-747 GAGARY
+747 GGGARY
-753 TGQTFGDN
+753 TGQTFGEN
-761 ANQFDIPSYTVF
+761 ANKFDIPSYTVF
-773 DAAVRYDFGKATP
+773 DAAVRYDFGKADP
-786 KLKGL
+786 KLEGL

-798 NLFDRK
+798 NIFDRK

-819 GRSVYATLKY
+819 GRTVYATLKY

>member
-1 MHLQGAMRVVKK
+1 MRLYRIMLLAACASFTTVVLSTGAVAQ
-13 TEIGDDRL
+13 
-21 RLFRTVL
+21 
-28 MVGCVGFSTFVV
+28 
-40 TATAEAQSARSY
+40 TAKSY
-52 EFSVSEQSLSTA
+52 EFAISGQPLSAA
-64 LVRYSSVT
+64 LVRFSSVT

-78 DGPLPP
+78 DGPLPA
-84 NLRTRGIRGNLG
+84 NLRSVGTAGNLSAEG
-96 AEAALTQ
+96 ALRR
-103 LLVGTGL
+103 LLAGTGL
-110 TYRFTTQTTAL
+110 TFRFTTANTVL
-121 LINPKSLSTAGAAES
+121 LINPQNSSSSASAVGATILE
-136 ATSLQPIVLQNEQA
+136 PIVVQGENA
-150 RGPVDGFVATQSA
+150 RGPVEGFVATQSA
-163 TGTKTDSS
+163 TATKTGTS
-171 LKNTPQAIN
+171 LKDTPQAVN
-180 VVTKDQIAAQGSATL
+180 VVTKDQIAAQGSTTL

-202 PGVISQYGNDSRY
+202 PGVISQYGDDSRY
-215 DWFTVR
+215 DWFTIR

-240 YAQPRIEPFS
+240 YAQPRVEPFS

-280 PSATAQNEVEM
+280 PSATALNEVEM
-291 QVGTDKRI
+291 QFGTDKRI
-299 QTAFDLGGTMG
+299 QTAFDLGGGAG
-310 DDDSLLYR
+310 DDDSFLYR

-337 AYIAPSLTFK
+337 GYIAPSFTFK
-347 PDEGTS
+347 ADEGTS
-353 LTFYGSYQRIDSP
+353 LTVYGSYQHIDSP

-375 ANGTLYTG
+375 ANGTLYTRM
-383 IYPELPRSAFPGEP
+383 YPELPRSAFPGEP
-397 GYDHYESD
+397 GYDHYKSD
-405 QAAIGYEFEHELDND
+405 QASVGYEFEHEVDD
-420 WTVRQNLRY
+420 TWTIRQNLRY
-429 SYISTD
+429 SYIGTD
-435 TQRVQAYCPTTCN
+435 TQRVQPYCPAACN

-465 TTVDNQAIGHFQTG
+465 VTVDNQAIGNFQTG
-479 DFAHTTLFGLDYS
+479 DVAHTALFGLDYS

-504 PIFVPFNGID
+504 PIFTPFNGLD
-514 PVYGATPIT
+514 PVYGATAIT

-537 VGLYAQDQVEWDNFI
+537 IGLYAQDQMEWNNFV

-562 NTDTRTRTSTA
+562 NTDTRTRTSVA
-573 DSKVDQRDGRFTWRA
+573 DNQVDQRDGKFTWRA

-615 RAGNA
+615 RLGNA
-620 FDPTTG
+620 FEPTTG
-626 EQFEVGVKYQPDGS
+626 EQFEVGVKYQPNGS

-645 LSVYQLTQDNV
+645 LSAYHLTQDNV
-656 LSPDPENTSFSVQT
+656 LSPDTTPGFTNYSVQT
-670 GQVRMRGIELEGKA
+670 GQVRMRGVELEGKA
-684 EITDAL
+684 EITDAF

-702 ITKAN
+702 ITRAN
-707 ANAAGISNQGNRF
+707 PNAAGISNEGNRF
-720 SFVPRQQ
+720 AFVPRQQ

-733 YAVQTSDAWDGLSF
+733 YTLQTSTIWDGLSF
-747 GAGARY
+747 GGGARY

-761 ANQFDIPSYTVF
+761 ANKFDIPSYTVF
-773 DAAVRYDFGKATP
+773 DAAVRYDFGKADP
-786 KLKGL
+786 KLEGL

-798 NLFDRK
+798 NIFDRK

-819 GRSVYATLKY
+819 GRTVYATLKY

>member
-1 MHLQGAMRVVKK
+1 MLLAACASFTPGVMSTGA
-13 TEIGDDRL
+13 GAQ
-21 RLFRTVL
+21 
-28 MVGCVGFSTFVV
+28 
-40 TATAEAQSARSY
+40 TAKGY
-52 EFSVSEQSLSTA
+52 EFAISGQPLSAA
-64 LVRYSSVT
+64 LVRFSSVT

-84 NLRTRGIRGNLG
+84 NLRSVGTAGNLSAEG
-96 AEAALTQ
+96 ALRR
-103 LLVGTGL
+103 LLAGTGL
-110 TYRFTTQTTAL
+110 TYRFTTANTVL
-121 LINPKSLSTAGAAES
+121 LINPQKSSSNGSAAGATILETIIVPGES
-136 ATSLQPIVLQNEQA
+136 A
-150 RGPVDGFVATQSA
+150 RGPVAGFVATQSA
-163 TGTKTDSS
+163 TATKTGTS
-171 LKNTPQAIN
+171 LKDTPQAVN
-180 VVTKDQIAAQGSATL
+180 VVTKDQMAAQGSATL

-202 PGVISQYGNDSRY
+202 PGVISQYGDDSRY
-215 DWFTVR
+215 DWFTIR

-240 YAQPRIEPFS
+240 YAQPRVEPLS

-280 PSATAQNEVEM
+280 PSATAINEVEM
-291 QVGTDKRI
+291 QFGTDKRI
-299 QTAFDLGGTMG
+299 QTAFDLGGGVG
-310 DDDSLLYR
+310 DDDGFLYR

-337 AYIAPSLTFK
+337 GYIAPSFTFK
-347 PDEGTS
+347 ADEGTS
-353 LTFYGSYQRIDSP
+353 LTFYGSYQHIDSP

-375 ANGTLYTG
+375 ANGTLYSG
-383 IYPELPRSAFPGEP
+383 IYPELPRGAFPGEP
-397 GYDHYESD
+397 SYDHYKSD
-405 QAAIGYEFEHELDND
+405 QASVGSEFEHEVDD
-420 WTVRQNLRY
+420 TWTVRQNLRY
-429 SYISTD
+429 SYIGTD
-435 TQRVQAYCPTTCN
+435 TQRVQPYCPAACD

-465 TTVDNQAIGHFQTG
+465 VTVDNQAIGNFQTG
-479 DFAHTTLFGLDYS
+479 GVAHTALFGIDYS

-504 PIFVPFNGID
+504 PIFSPFNGLD
-514 PVYGATPIT
+514 PVYGATPIV

-537 VGLYAQDQVEWDNFI
+537 VGLYAQDQMEWNNFV

-557 RYDWA
+557 RYDRA
-562 NTDTRTRTSTA
+562 TTDTRTRTSA
-573 DSKVDQRDGRFTWRA
+573 SDNQVDQKDDKFTWRA
-588 GLVYNFDNGLS
+588 GLVYNFDNGFS

-620 FDPTTG
+620 FEPTTG

-645 LSVYQLTQDNV
+645 LSAYHLSQDNV
-656 LSPDPENTSFSVQT
+656 LSPDTTPGFTNYSVQT
-670 GQVRMRGIELEGKA
+670 GQVRMRGVEVEGKA
-684 EITDAL
+684 EITDAF

-707 ANAAGISNQGNRF
+707 ANVAGISNEGNRF
-720 SFVPRQQ
+720 AFVPRHQ

-733 YAVQTSDAWDGLSF
+733 YTLQTSNIWDGLSF
-747 GAGARY
+747 GGGARY

-761 ANQFDIPSYTVF
+761 ANNFDIPSYTVF
-773 DAAVRYDFGKATP
+773 DAAVRYDFGKVDP
-786 KLKGL
+786 KLDGL

-798 NLFDRK
+798 NMFDRK

-819 GRSVYATLKY
+819 GRTVYATLKY

>member
-1 MHLQGAMRVVKK
+1 MRVVKNNR
-13 TEIGDDRL
+13 IGGARL
-21 RLFRTVL
+21 RLLRAVL
-28 MVGCVGFSTFVV
+28 IAGCVGFVPLALS
-40 TATAEAQSARSY
+40 AKAEAQASRNFAFSISGQPLSA
-52 EFSVSEQSLSTA
+52 A

-78 DGPLPP
+78 DGPIPS
-84 NLRTRGIRGNLG
+84 NMRTSGLSGNLD
-96 AEAALTQ
+96 AKAALTR
-103 LLVGTGL
+103 LLAGTGL
-110 TYRFTTQTTAL
+110 TYQFTTSTTVL
-121 LINPKSLSTAGAAES
+121 LLNPQ
-136 ATSLQPIVLQNEQA
+136 ATSAAGPADGATALQPIILQGEQA

-163 TGTKTDSS
+163 TGTKTDTS
-171 LKNTPQAIN
+171 LKNTPQAVN
-180 VVTKDQIAAQGSATL
+180 VVTKDQMAAQGSATL

-202 PGVISQYGNDSRY
+202 PGVISQYGDDSRY
-215 DWFTVR
+215 DWFTIR

-240 YAQPRIEPFS
+240 YAQPRIEPYS

-280 PSATAQNEVEM
+280 PSATAPNEVEM
-291 QVGTDKRI
+291 HFGADKRI
-299 QTAFDLGGTMG
+299 QTAFDLGGAIG

-353 LTFYGSYQRIDSP
+353 LTLYGSYQRIDSP

-383 IYPELPRSAFPGEP
+383 IYPELPRGTFPGEP
-397 GYDHYESD
+397 GYDHYKSN
-405 QAAIGYEFEHELDND
+405 QASVGYEFEHDLNDD

-429 SYISTD
+429 SYIDTD
-435 TQRVQAYCPTTCN
+435 SQRVQAACILACAPTG
-448 PTAFYRYA
+448 FDRYA

-465 TTVDNQAIGHFQTG
+465 VTVDNQAVGHFQTG
-479 DFAHTTLFGLDYS
+479 DFAHTALFGLDYS
-492 YESSRYEESALS
+492 YESSRYEESALKFL
-504 PIFVPFNGID
+504 PTPFNGID

-523 RPPIA
+523 RPPTA
-528 TRIDQDRSQ
+528 TRTDQDRSQ
-537 VGLYAQDQVEWDNFI
+537 VGLYAQDQVEWDRFV

-562 NTDTRTRTSTA
+562 NTDTRTLTVSSGSRKS
-573 DSKVDQRDGRFTWRA
+573 VDQNDGRFTWRA
-588 GLVYNFDNGLS
+588 GLVYNFDNGIS
-599 PYAGYSTSFN
+599 PYAGYSTSFS
-609 PASGTD
+609 PTGGTD
-615 RAGNA
+615 RSGNV
-620 FDPTTG
+620 FEPTTG
-626 EQFEVGVKYQPDGS
+626 EQFEVGMKYQPDGS

-645 LSVYQLTQDNV
+645 LSAYHLTQDNV
-656 LSPDPENTSFSVQT
+656 LSPDPMKTSDSVQT
-670 GQVRMRGIELEGKA
+670 GQVRMRGVELEGKA
-684 EITDAL
+684 ELTDGL
-690 SVLASYAYTDSE
+690 SILASYAYTDSD

-707 ANAAGISNQGNRF
+707 PNAAGVSTEGNRF
-720 SFVPRQQ
+720 AFVPRHQ

-733 YAVQTSDAWDGLSF
+733 YALQTSTAFDGLSF
-747 GAGARY
+747 GGGARY

-761 ANQFDIPSYTVF
+761 ANTYDIPSYTVF
-773 DAAVRYDFGKATP
+773 DAAVRYDFGKANP
-786 KLKGL
+786 KLEGL

>member
-1 MHLQGAMRVVKK
+1 MRLYRIMLLAACASFTTVVLSTGAVAQ
-13 TEIGDDRL
+13 
-21 RLFRTVL
+21 
-28 MVGCVGFSTFVV
+28 
-40 TATAEAQSARSY
+40 TAKSY
-52 EFSVSEQSLSTA
+52 EFAISGQPLSAA
-64 LVRYSSVT
+64 LVRFSSVT

-78 DGPLPP
+78 DGPLPA
-84 NLRTRGIRGNLG
+84 NLRSVGTAGNLSAEG
-96 AEAALTQ
+96 ALRR
-103 LLVGTGL
+103 LLAGTGL
-110 TYRFTTQTTAL
+110 TFRFTTANTVL
-121 LINPKSLSTAGAAES
+121 LINPQNSSSSASAVGATILE
-136 ATSLQPIVLQNEQA
+136 PIVVQGENA
-150 RGPVDGFVATQSA
+150 RGPVEGFVATQSA
-163 TGTKTDSS
+163 TATKTGTS
-171 LKNTPQAIN
+171 LKDTPQAVN
-180 VVTKDQIAAQGSATL
+180 VVTKDQIAAQGSTTL

-202 PGVISQYGNDSRY
+202 PGVISQYGDDSRY
-215 DWFTVR
+215 DWFTIR

-240 YAQPRIEPFS
+240 YAQPRVEPFS

-280 PSATAQNEVEM
+280 PSATALNEVEM
-291 QVGTDKRI
+291 QFGTDKRI
-299 QTAFDLGGTMG
+299 QTAFDLGGGAG
-310 DDDSLLYR
+310 DDDSFLYR

-337 AYIAPSLTFK
+337 GYIAPSFTFK

-353 LTFYGSYQRIDSP
+353 LTVYGSYQHIDSP

-375 ANGTLYTG
+375 ANGTLYTRM
-383 IYPELPRSAFPGEP
+383 YPELPRSAFPGEP
-397 GYDHYESD
+397 GYDHYKSD
-405 QAAIGYEFEHELDND
+405 QASVGYEFEHEVDD
-420 WTVRQNLRY
+420 TWTIRQNLRY
-429 SYISTD
+429 SYIGTD
-435 TQRVQAYCPTTCN
+435 TQRVQPYCPAACN

-465 TTVDNQAIGHFQTG
+465 VTVDNQAIGNFQTG
-479 DFAHTTLFGLDYS
+479 DVAHTALFGLDYS

-504 PIFVPFNGID
+504 PIFTHFNGLD
-514 PVYGATPIT
+514 PVYGATAIT

-537 VGLYAQDQVEWDNFI
+537 IGLYAQDQMEWNNFV

-562 NTDTRTRTSTA
+562 NTDTRTRTSVA
-573 DSKVDQRDGRFTWRA
+573 DNQVDQRDGKFTWRT

-615 RAGNA
+615 RLGNA
-620 FDPTTG
+620 FEPTTG
-626 EQFEVGVKYQPDGS
+626 EQFEVGVKYQPNGS

-645 LSVYQLTQDNV
+645 LSAYHLTQDNV
-656 LSPDPENTSFSVQT
+656 LSPDTTPGFTNYSVQT
-670 GQVRMRGIELEGKA
+670 GQVRMRGVELEGKA
-684 EITDAL
+684 EITDAF

-702 ITKAN
+702 ITRAN
-707 ANAAGISNQGNRF
+707 PNAAGISNEGNRF
-720 SFVPRQQ
+720 AFVPRQQ

-733 YAVQTSDAWDGLSF
+733 YTLQTSTIWDGLSF
-747 GAGARY
+747 GGGARY

-761 ANQFDIPSYTVF
+761 ANKFDIPSYTVF
-773 DAAVRYDFGKATP
+773 DAAVRYDFGKADP
-786 KLKGL
+786 KLEGL

-798 NLFDRK
+798 NIFDRK

-819 GRSVYATLKY
+819 GRTVYATLKY

>member
-1 MHLQGAMRVVKK
+1 MLLAACASFTTVVLSTGAVAQ
-13 TEIGDDRL
+13 
-21 RLFRTVL
+21 
-28 MVGCVGFSTFVV
+28 
-40 TATAEAQSARSY
+40 TAKSY
-52 EFSVSEQSLSTA
+52 EFAISGQPLSAA
-64 LVRYSSVT
+64 LVRFSSVT

-78 DGPLPP
+78 DGPLPA
-84 NLRTRGIRGNLG
+84 NLRSVGTAGNLSAEG
-96 AEAALTQ
+96 ALRR
-103 LLVGTGL
+103 LLAGTGL
-110 TYRFTTQTTAL
+110 TFRFTTANTVL
-121 LINPKSLSTAGAAES
+121 LINPQNSSSSASAVGATILE
-136 ATSLQPIVLQNEQA
+136 PIVVQGENA
-150 RGPVDGFVATQSA
+150 RGPVEGFVATQSA
-163 TGTKTDSS
+163 TATKTGTS
-171 LKNTPQAIN
+171 LKDTPQAVN
-180 VVTKDQIAAQGSATL
+180 VVTKDQIAAQGSTTL

-202 PGVISQYGNDSRY
+202 PGVISQYGDDSRY
-215 DWFTVR
+215 DWFTIR

-240 YAQPRIEPFS
+240 YAQPRVEPFS

-280 PSATAQNEVEM
+280 PSATALNEVEM
-291 QVGTDKRI
+291 QFGTDKRI
-299 QTAFDLGGTMG
+299 QTAFDLGGGAG
-310 DDDSLLYR
+310 DDDSFLYR

-337 AYIAPSLTFK
+337 GYIAPSFTFK
-347 PDEGTS
+347 ADEGTS
-353 LTFYGSYQRIDSP
+353 LTVYGSYQHIDSP

-375 ANGTLYTG
+375 ANGTLYTRM
-383 IYPELPRSAFPGEP
+383 YPELPRSAFPGEP
-397 GYDHYESD
+397 GYDRYKSD
-405 QAAIGYEFEHELDND
+405 QASVGYEFEHEVDD
-420 WTVRQNLRY
+420 TWTIRQNLRY
-429 SYISTD
+429 SYIGTD
-435 TQRVQAYCPTTCN
+435 TQRVQPYCPAACN

-465 TTVDNQAIGHFQTG
+465 VTVDNQAIGNFQTG
-479 DFAHTTLFGLDYS
+479 DVAHTALFGLDYS

-504 PIFVPFNGID
+504 PIFTPFNGLD
-514 PVYGATPIT
+514 PVYGATAIT

-537 VGLYAQDQVEWDNFI
+537 TGLYAQDQMEWNNFV

-562 NTDTRTRTSTA
+562 NTDTRTRTSAA
-573 DSKVDQRDGRFTWRA
+573 DNQVDQRDGKFTWRA
-588 GLVYNFDNGLS
+588 GLVYNFDNGFS

-615 RAGNA
+615 RLGNA
-620 FDPTTG
+620 FEPTTG
-626 EQFEVGVKYQPDGS
+626 EQFEVGVKYQPNGS

-645 LSVYQLTQDNV
+645 LSAYHLTQDNV
-656 LSPDPENTSFSVQT
+656 LSPDTTPGFTNYSVQT
-670 GQVRMRGIELEGKA
+670 GQVRMRGVELEGKA
-684 EITDAL
+684 EITDAF

-702 ITKAN
+702 ITRAN
-707 ANAAGISNQGNRF
+707 PNAAGISNEGNRF
-720 SFVPRQQ
+720 AFVPRQQ

-733 YAVQTSDAWDGLSF
+733 YTLQTSTIWDGLSF
-747 GAGARY
+747 GGGARY

-761 ANQFDIPSYTVF
+761 ANKFDIPSYTVF
-773 DAAVRYDFGKATP
+773 DAAVRYDFGKADP
-786 KLKGL
+786 KLEGL

-798 NLFDRK
+798 NIFDRK

-819 GRSVYATLKY
+819 GRTVYATLKY

>member
-1 MHLQGAMRVVKK
+1 MRLYRIMLLAACASFTTVVLSTGAVAQ
-13 TEIGDDRL
+13 
-21 RLFRTVL
+21 
-28 MVGCVGFSTFVV
+28 
-40 TATAEAQSARSY
+40 TAKSY
-52 EFSVSEQSLSTA
+52 EFAISGQPLSAA
-64 LVRYSSVT
+64 LVRFSSVT

-78 DGPLPP
+78 DGPLPA
-84 NLRTRGIRGNLG
+84 NLRSVGTAGNLSAEG
-96 AEAALTQ
+96 ALRR
-103 LLVGTGL
+103 LLAGTGL
-110 TYRFTTQTTAL
+110 TFRFTTANTVL
-121 LINPKSLSTAGAAES
+121 LINPQNSSSSASAVGATILE
-136 ATSLQPIVLQNEQA
+136 PIVVQGENA
-150 RGPVDGFVATQSA
+150 RGPVEGFVATQSA
-163 TGTKTDSS
+163 TATKTGTS
-171 LKNTPQAIN
+171 LKDTPQAVN
-180 VVTKDQIAAQGSATL
+180 VVTKDQIAAQGSTTL

-202 PGVISQYGNDSRY
+202 PGVISQYGDDSRY
-215 DWFTVR
+215 DWFTIR

-240 YAQPRIEPFS
+240 YAQPRVEPFS

-280 PSATAQNEVEM
+280 PSATALNEVEM
-291 QVGTDKRI
+291 QFGTDKRI
-299 QTAFDLGGTMG
+299 QTAFDLGGGAG
-310 DDDSLLYR
+310 DDDSFLYR

-337 AYIAPSLTFK
+337 GYIAPSFTFK
-347 PDEGTS
+347 ADEGTS
-353 LTFYGSYQRIDSP
+353 LTVYGSYQHIDSP

-375 ANGTLYTG
+375 ANGTLYTRM
-383 IYPELPRSAFPGEP
+383 YPELPRSAFPGEP
-397 GYDHYESD
+397 GYDHYKSD
-405 QAAIGYEFEHELDND
+405 QASVGYEFEHEVDD
-420 WTVRQNLRY
+420 TWTIRQNLRY
-429 SYISTD
+429 SYIGTD
-435 TQRVQAYCPTTCN
+435 TQRVQPYCPAACN

-465 TTVDNQAIGHFQTG
+465 VTVDNQAIGNFQTG
-479 DFAHTTLFGLDYS
+479 DVAHTALFGLDYS

-504 PIFVPFNGID
+504 PIFTPFNGLD
-514 PVYGATPIT
+514 PVYGATAIT

-537 VGLYAQDQVEWDNFI
+537 IGLYAQDQMEWNNFV

-562 NTDTRTRTSTA
+562 NTDTRTRTSVA
-573 DSKVDQRDGRFTWRA
+573 DNQVDQRDGKFTWRA

-615 RAGNA
+615 RLGNA
-620 FDPTTG
+620 FEPTTG
-626 EQFEVGVKYQPDGS
+626 EQFEVGVKYQPNGS

-645 LSVYQLTQDNV
+645 LSAYHLTQDNV
-656 LSPDPENTSFSVQT
+656 LSPDTTPGFTNYSLQT
-670 GQVRMRGIELEGKA
+670 GQVRMRGVELEGKA
-684 EITDAL
+684 EITDAF

-702 ITKAN
+702 ITRAN
-707 ANAAGISNQGNRF
+707 PNAAGISNEGNRF
-720 SFVPRQQ
+720 AFVPRQQ

-733 YAVQTSDAWDGLSF
+733 YTLQTSTIWDGLSF
-747 GAGARY
+747 GGGARY

-761 ANQFDIPSYTVF
+761 ANKFDIPSYTVF
-773 DAAVRYDFGKATP
+773 DAAVRYDFGKADP
-786 KLKGL
+786 KLEGL

-798 NLFDRK
+798 NIFDRK

-819 GRSVYATLKY
+819 GRTVYATLKY

>member
-1 MHLQGAMRVVKK
+1 MRLYRIMLLAACASFTTVVLSTGAVAQ
-13 TEIGDDRL
+13 
-21 RLFRTVL
+21 
-28 MVGCVGFSTFVV
+28 
-40 TATAEAQSARSY
+40 TAKSY
-52 EFSVSEQSLSTA
+52 EFAISGQPLSAA
-64 LVRYSSVT
+64 LVRFSSVT

-78 DGPLPP
+78 DGPLPA
-84 NLRTRGIRGNLG
+84 NLRSVGTAGNLSAEG
-96 AEAALTQ
+96 ALRR
-103 LLVGTGL
+103 LLAGTGL
-110 TYRFTTQTTAL
+110 TFRFTTANTVL
-121 LINPKSLSTAGAAES
+121 LINPQNSSSSASAVGATILE
-136 ATSLQPIVLQNEQA
+136 PIVVQGENA
-150 RGPVDGFVATQSA
+150 RGPVEGFVATQSA
-163 TGTKTDSS
+163 TATKTGTS
-171 LKNTPQAIN
+171 LKDTPQAVN
-180 VVTKDQIAAQGSATL
+180 VVTKDQIAAQGSTTL

-202 PGVISQYGNDSRY
+202 PGVISQYGDDSRY
-215 DWFTVR
+215 DWFTIR

-240 YAQPRIEPFS
+240 YAQPRVEPFS

-280 PSATAQNEVEM
+280 PSATALNEVEM
-291 QVGTDKRI
+291 QFGTDKRI
-299 QTAFDLGGTMG
+299 QTAFDLGGGAG
-310 DDDSLLYR
+310 DDDSFLYR

-337 AYIAPSLTFK
+337 GYIAPSFTFK
-347 PDEGTS
+347 ADEGTS
-353 LTFYGSYQRIDSP
+353 LTVYGSYQHIDSP

-375 ANGTLYTG
+375 ANGTLYTRM
-383 IYPELPRSAFPGEP
+383 YPELPRSAFPGEP
-397 GYDHYESD
+397 GYDHYKSD
-405 QAAIGYEFEHELDND
+405 QASVGYEFEHEVDD
-420 WTVRQNLRY
+420 TWTIRQNLRY
-429 SYISTD
+429 SYIGTD
-435 TQRVQAYCPTTCN
+435 TQRVQPYCPAACN

-465 TTVDNQAIGHFQTG
+465 VTVDNQAIGNFQTG
-479 DFAHTTLFGLDYS
+479 DVAHTALFGLDYS

-504 PIFVPFNGID
+504 PIFTPFNGLD
-514 PVYGATPIT
+514 PVYGATAIT

-537 VGLYAQDQVEWDNFI
+537 IGLYAQDQMEWNNFV

-562 NTDTRTRTSTA
+562 NTDTRTRTSIA
-573 DSKVDQRDGRFTWRA
+573 DNQVDQRDGKFTWRA

-615 RAGNA
+615 RLGNA
-620 FDPTTG
+620 FEPTTG
-626 EQFEVGVKYQPDGS
+626 EQFEVGVKYQPNGS

-645 LSVYQLTQDNV
+645 LSAYHLIQDNV
-656 LSPDPENTSFSVQT
+656 LSPDTTPGFTNYSVQT
-670 GQVRMRGIELEGKA
+670 GQVRMRGVELEGKA
-684 EITDAL
+684 EITDAF

-707 ANAAGISNQGNRF
+707 PNAAGISNEGNRF
-720 SFVPRQQ
+720 AFVPRQQ

-733 YAVQTSDAWDGLSF
+733 YTLQTSTIWDGLSF
-747 GAGARY
+747 GGGARY

-761 ANQFDIPSYTVF
+761 ANKFDIPSYTVF
-773 DAAVRYDFGKATP
+773 DAAVRYDFGKADP
-786 KLKGL
+786 KLEGL

-798 NLFDRK
+798 NIFDRK

-819 GRSVYATLKY
+819 GRTVYATLKY

>member
-1 MHLQGAMRVVKK
+1 MRLYRIMLLAACASFTTVVLSTGAVAQ
-13 TEIGDDRL
+13 
-21 RLFRTVL
+21 
-28 MVGCVGFSTFVV
+28 
-40 TATAEAQSARSY
+40 TAKSY
-52 EFSVSEQSLSTA
+52 EFAISGQPLSAA
-64 LVRYSSVT
+64 LVRFSSVT

-78 DGPLPP
+78 DGPLPA
-84 NLRTRGIRGNLG
+84 NLRSVGTAGNLSAEG
-96 AEAALTQ
+96 ALRR
-103 LLVGTGL
+103 LLAGTGL
-110 TYRFTTQTTAL
+110 TFRFTTANTVL
-121 LINPKSLSTAGAAES
+121 LINPQNSSSSASAVGATILE
-136 ATSLQPIVLQNEQA
+136 PIVVQGENA
-150 RGPVDGFVATQSA
+150 RGPVEGFVATQSA
-163 TGTKTDSS
+163 TATKTGTS
-171 LKNTPQAIN
+171 LKDTPQAVN
-180 VVTKDQIAAQGSATL
+180 VVTKDQIAAQGSTTL

-202 PGVISQYGNDSRY
+202 PGVISQYGDDSRY
-215 DWFTVR
+215 DWFTIR

-240 YAQPRIEPFS
+240 YAQPRVEPFS

-280 PSATAQNEVEM
+280 PSATALNEVEM
-291 QVGTDKRI
+291 QFGTDKRI
-299 QTAFDLGGTMG
+299 QTAFDLGGGAG
-310 DDDSLLYR
+310 DDDNFLYR

-337 AYIAPSLTFK
+337 GYIAPSFTFK

-353 LTFYGSYQRIDSP
+353 LTVYGSYQHIDSP

-375 ANGTLYTG
+375 ANGTLYTRM
-383 IYPELPRSAFPGEP
+383 YSELPRSAFPGEP
-397 GYDHYESD
+397 GYDHYKSD
-405 QAAIGYEFEHELDND
+405 QASVGYEFEHEVDD
-420 WTVRQNLRY
+420 TWTIRQNLRY
-429 SYISTD
+429 SYIGTD
-435 TQRVQAYCPTTCN
+435 TQRVQPYCPAACN

-465 TTVDNQAIGHFQTG
+465 VTVDNQAIGNFQTG
-479 DFAHTTLFGLDYS
+479 DVAHTALFGLDYS

-504 PIFVPFNGID
+504 PIFTPFNGLD
-514 PVYGATPIT
+514 PVYGATAIT

-537 VGLYAQDQVEWDNFI
+537 IGLYAQDQMEWNNFV

-562 NTDTRTRTSTA
+562 NTDTRTRTSVA
-573 DSKVDQRDGRFTWRA
+573 DNQVDQRDGKFTWRT

-615 RAGNA
+615 RLGNA
-620 FDPTTG
+620 FEPTTG
-626 EQFEVGVKYQPDGS
+626 EQFEVGVKYQPNGS

-645 LSVYQLTQDNV
+645 LSAYHLTQDNV
-656 LSPDPENTSFSVQT
+656 LSPDTTPGFTNYSVQT
-670 GQVRMRGIELEGKA
+670 GQVRMRGVELEGKA
-684 EITDAL
+684 EITDAF

-702 ITKAN
+702 ITRAN
-707 ANAAGISNQGNRF
+707 PNAAGISNEGNRF
-720 SFVPRQQ
+720 AFVPRQQ

-733 YAVQTSDAWDGLSF
+733 YTLQTSTIWDGLSF
-747 GAGARY
+747 GGGARY

-761 ANQFDIPSYTVF
+761 ANKFDIPSYTVF
-773 DAAVRYDFGKATP
+773 DAAIRYDFGKADP
-786 KLKGL
+786 KLEGL

-798 NLFDRK
+798 NIFDRK

-819 GRSVYATLKY
+819 GRTVYATLKY

>member
-1 MHLQGAMRVVKK
+1 MTQKNHVGDGRMRLYSIMLLAACASLSPVATSTIAGAQTSK
-13 TEIGDDRL
+13 
-21 RLFRTVL
+21 
-28 MVGCVGFSTFVV
+28 
-40 TATAEAQSARSY
+40 SY
-52 EFSVSEQSLSTA
+52 EFAISGQPLSAA
-64 LVRYSSVT
+64 LVRFSTVT

-78 DGPLPP
+78 DGPLPTD
-84 NLRTRGIRGNLG
+84 LRTVGIAGTISAEG
-96 AEAALTQ
+96 ALKH
-103 LLVGTGL
+103 LLAGTRL
-110 TYRFTTQTTAL
+110 TYRFTTANTVL
-121 LINPKSLSTAGAAES
+121 LINPQNSQSNGSAVGSTVLE
-136 ATSLQPIVLQNEQA
+136 TIVVQGENA
-150 RGPVDGFVATQSA
+150 RGSVDGFVATQSA
-163 TGTKTDSS
+163 TATKTGTA
-171 LKNTPQAIN
+171 LKETPQAVN

-202 PGVISQYGNDSRY
+202 PGVISQYGDDSRY
-215 DWFTVR
+215 DWFTIR

-240 YAQPRIEPFS
+240 YAQPRVEPFS

-280 PSATAQNEVEM
+280 PSATALNTVEM
-291 QVGTDKRI
+291 QFGTDNRL
-299 QTAFDLGGTMG
+299 QTAFDLGGGAG
-310 DDDSLLYR
+310 DDDSFLYR

-337 AYIAPSLTFK
+337 GYIAPSVTFK

-353 LTFYGSYQRIDSP
+353 LTFHGTYQHINSP

-383 IYPELPRSAFPGEP
+383 VYPELPRGAFPGEP
-397 GYDHYESD
+397 GYDHYKSD
-405 QAAIGYEFEHELDND
+405 QASVGYEFEHEVDD
-420 WTVRQNLRY
+420 TWTIRQNLRY
-429 SYISTD
+429 SYIGTD
-435 TQRVQAYCPTTCN
+435 TQRVQPYCPTVCD

-456 WAFPESARA
+456 WAFPESAR
-465 TTVDNQAIGHFQTG
+465 TVTVDNQAVGNFETG
-479 DFAHTTLFGLDYS
+479 DVNHTALFGLDYS

-504 PIFVPFNGID
+504 PIFTPFNGLD
-514 PVYGATPIT
+514 PVYGATAIT

-537 VGLYAQDQVEWDNFI
+537 IGLYAQDQMEWNNFV

-562 NTDTRTRTSTA
+562 NTGTRTRTTNA
-573 DSKVDQRDGRFTWRA
+573 DNRVDQRDGKFTWRT

-615 RAGNA
+615 RLGNA
-620 FDPTTG
+620 FEPTTG
-626 EQFEVGVKYQPDGS
+626 EQFEVGLKYQPDGS
-640 NSFVT
+640 NSFVA
-645 LSVYQLTQDNV
+645 LSAYHLTQDNV
-656 LSPDPENTSFSVQT
+656 LSPDTTPGFSNYNVQT
-670 GQVRMRGIELEGKA
+670 GQVRMRGVELEGKA
-684 EITDAL
+684 ELTDAF
-690 SVLASYAYTDSE
+690 SILASYAYTDSE
-702 ITKAN
+702 ITRAN
-707 ANAAGISNQGNRF
+707 PNAAGISNEGNRF
-720 SFVPRQQ
+720 AFVPRHQ

-733 YAVQTSDAWDGLSF
+733 YTLQTSSAWDGLSF
-747 GAGARY
+747 GGGARY

-761 ANQFDIPSYTVF
+761 ANRFDVPSYTVF
-773 DAAVRYDFGKATP
+773 DAAVRYDFGKVDP
-786 KLKGL
+786 KLEGL

-819 GRSVYATLKY
+819 GRTVYATLKY

>member
-1 MHLQGAMRVVKK
+1 MRLYRIMLLAACASFTTVV
-13 TEIGDDRL
+13 L
-21 RLFRTVL
+21 
-28 MVGCVGFSTFVV
+28 STGSVAQ
-40 TATAEAQSARSY
+40 TAKSY
-52 EFSVSEQSLSTA
+52 EFAISGQPLSAA
-64 LVRYSSVT
+64 LVRFSSVT

-78 DGPLPP
+78 DGPLPA
-84 NLRTRGIRGNLG
+84 NLRSVGTAGNLSAEG
-96 AEAALTQ
+96 ALRR
-103 LLVGTGL
+103 LLAGTGL
-110 TYRFTTQTTAL
+110 TFRFTTANTVL
-121 LINPKSLSTAGAAES
+121 LINPQNSSSSANAIGATILE
-136 ATSLQPIVLQNEQA
+136 PIVVQGENA
-150 RGPVDGFVATQSA
+150 RGPVEGFVATQSA
-163 TGTKTDSS
+163 TATKTGTS
-171 LKNTPQAIN
+171 LKDTPQAVN
-180 VVTKDQIAAQGSATL
+180 VVTKDQIAAQGSTTL

-202 PGVISQYGNDSRY
+202 PGVISQYGDDSRY
-215 DWFTVR
+215 DWFTIR

-240 YAQPRIEPFS
+240 YAQPRVEPFS

-280 PSATAQNEVEM
+280 PSATALNEVEM
-291 QVGTDKRI
+291 QFGTDKRI
-299 QTAFDLGGTMG
+299 QTAFDLGGGAG
-310 DDDSLLYR
+310 DDDSFLYR

-337 AYIAPSLTFK
+337 GYIAPSFTFK

-353 LTFYGSYQRIDSP
+353 LTVYGSYQHIDSP

-375 ANGTLYTG
+375 ANGTLYTRM
-383 IYPELPRSAFPGEP
+383 YPELPRSAFPGEP
-397 GYDHYESD
+397 GYDRYKSD
-405 QAAIGYEFEHELDND
+405 QASVGYEFEHEVDD
-420 WTVRQNLRY
+420 TWTIRQNLRY
-429 SYISTD
+429 SYIGTD
-435 TQRVQAYCPTTCN
+435 TQRVQPYCPAACN

-465 TTVDNQAIGHFQTG
+465 VTVDNQAIGNFQTG
-479 DFAHTTLFGLDYS
+479 DVAHTALFGLDYS

-504 PIFVPFNGID
+504 PIFTPFNGLD
-514 PVYGATPIT
+514 PVYGATAIT

-537 VGLYAQDQVEWDNFI
+537 IGLYAQDQMEWNNFV

-562 NTDTRTRTSTA
+562 NTDTRTRTSAA
-573 DSKVDQRDGRFTWRA
+573 DNQVDQRDGKFTWRA

-615 RAGNA
+615 RLGNA
-620 FDPTTG
+620 FEPTTG
-626 EQFEVGVKYQPDGS
+626 EQFEVGVKYQPNGS

-645 LSVYQLTQDNV
+645 LSAYHLTQDNV
-656 LSPDPENTSFSVQT
+656 LSPDTTPGFTNYSVQT
-670 GQVRMRGIELEGKA
+670 GQVRMRGVELEGKA
-684 EITDAL
+684 EITDAF

-702 ITKAN
+702 ITRAN
-707 ANAAGISNQGNRF
+707 PNAAGISNEGNRF
-720 SFVPRQQ
+720 AFVPRQQ

-733 YAVQTSDAWDGLSF
+733 YTLQTSTIWDGLSF
-747 GAGARY
+747 GGGARY

-761 ANQFDIPSYTVF
+761 ANKFDIPSYTVF
-773 DAAVRYDFGKATP
+773 DAAVRYDFGKADP
-786 KLKGL
+786 KLEGL

-798 NLFDRK
+798 NIFDRK

-819 GRSVYATLKY
+819 GRTVYATLKY

>member
-1 MHLQGAMRVVKK
+1 MTQKNQAGGFRMRLYRIMLLAACASFTTVVLSTGAVAQ
-13 TEIGDDRL
+13 
-21 RLFRTVL
+21 
-28 MVGCVGFSTFVV
+28 
-40 TATAEAQSARSY
+40 TAKSY
-52 EFSVSEQSLSTA
+52 EFAISGQPLSAA
-64 LVRYSSVT
+64 LVRFSSVT

-78 DGPLPP
+78 DGPLPA
-84 NLRTRGIRGNLG
+84 NLRSVGTAGNLSAEG
-96 AEAALTQ
+96 ALRR
-103 LLVGTGL
+103 LLAGTGL
-110 TYRFTTQTTAL
+110 TFRFTTANTVL
-121 LINPKSLSTAGAAES
+121 LINPQNSSSSASAVGATILE
-136 ATSLQPIVLQNEQA
+136 PIVVQGENA
-150 RGPVDGFVATQSA
+150 RGPVEGFVATQSA
-163 TGTKTDSS
+163 TATKTGTS
-171 LKNTPQAIN
+171 LKDTPQAVN
-180 VVTKDQIAAQGSATL
+180 VVTKDQIAAQGSTTL

-202 PGVISQYGNDSRY
+202 PGVISQYGDDSRY
-215 DWFTVR
+215 DWFTIR

-240 YAQPRIEPFS
+240 YAQPRVEPFS

-280 PSATAQNEVEM
+280 PSATALNEVEM
-291 QVGTDKRI
+291 QFGTDKRI
-299 QTAFDLGGTMG
+299 QTAFDLGGGAG
-310 DDDSLLYR
+310 DDDSFLYR

-337 AYIAPSLTFK
+337 GYIAPSFTFK
-347 PDEGTS
+347 ADEGTS
-353 LTFYGSYQRIDSP
+353 LTVYGSYQHIDSP

-375 ANGTLYTG
+375 ANGTLYTRL
-383 IYPELPRSAFPGEP
+383 YPELPRSAFPGEP
-397 GYDHYESD
+397 GYDHYKSD
-405 QAAIGYEFEHELDND
+405 QASVGYEFEHEVDD
-420 WTVRQNLRY
+420 TWTIRQNLRY
-429 SYISTD
+429 SYIGTD
-435 TQRVQAYCPTTCN
+435 TQRVQPYCPAACN

-465 TTVDNQAIGHFQTG
+465 VTVDNQAIGNFQTG
-479 DFAHTTLFGLDYS
+479 DVAHTALFGLDYS

-504 PIFVPFNGID
+504 PIFTPFNGLD
-514 PVYGATPIT
+514 PVYGATAIT

-537 VGLYAQDQVEWDNFI
+537 IGLYAQDQMEWNNFV

-562 NTDTRTRTSTA
+562 NTDTRTRTSAA
-573 DSKVDQRDGRFTWRA
+573 DNQVDQRDGKFTWRA

-615 RAGNA
+615 RLGNA
-620 FDPTTG
+620 FEPTTG
-626 EQFEVGVKYQPDGS
+626 EQFEVGVKYQPNGS

-645 LSVYQLTQDNV
+645 LSAYHLTQDNV
-656 LSPDPENTSFSVQT
+656 LSPDTTPGFTNYSVQT
-670 GQVRMRGIELEGKA
+670 GQVRMRGVELEGKA
-684 EITDAL
+684 EITDAF

-707 ANAAGISNQGNRF
+707 PNATGISNEGNRF
-720 SFVPRQQ
+720 AFVPRQQ

-733 YAVQTSDAWDGLSF
+733 YTLQTSTIWDGLSF
-747 GAGARY
+747 GGGARY
-753 TGQTFGDN
+753 TGQTFGEN
-761 ANQFDIPSYTVF
+761 ANKFDIPSYTVF
-773 DAAVRYDFGKATP
+773 DAAVRYDFGKADP
-786 KLKGL
+786 KLEGL

-798 NLFDRK
+798 NIFDRK

-819 GRSVYATLKY
+819 GRTVYATLKY

>member
-1 MHLQGAMRVVKK
+1 MRLYRIMLLAACASFTTVVLSTGAVAQ
-13 TEIGDDRL
+13 
-21 RLFRTVL
+21 
-28 MVGCVGFSTFVV
+28 
-40 TATAEAQSARSY
+40 TAKSY
-52 EFSVSEQSLSTA
+52 EFAISGQPLSAA
-64 LVRYSSVT
+64 LVRFSSVT

-78 DGPLPP
+78 DGPLPA
-84 NLRTRGIRGNLG
+84 NLRSVGTAGNLSAEG
-96 AEAALTQ
+96 ALRR
-103 LLVGTGL
+103 LLAGTGL
-110 TYRFTTQTTAL
+110 TFRFTTANTVL
-121 LINPKSLSTAGAAES
+121 LINPQNSSSSASAVGATILE
-136 ATSLQPIVLQNEQA
+136 PIVVQGENA
-150 RGPVDGFVATQSA
+150 RGPVEGFVATQSA
-163 TGTKTDSS
+163 TATKTGTS
-171 LKNTPQAIN
+171 LKDTPQAVN
-180 VVTKDQIAAQGSATL
+180 VVTKDQIAAQGSTTL

-202 PGVISQYGNDSRY
+202 PGVISQYGDDSRY
-215 DWFTVR
+215 DWFTIR

-240 YAQPRIEPFS
+240 YAQPRVEPFS

-280 PSATAQNEVEM
+280 PSATALNEVEM
-291 QVGTDKRI
+291 QFGTDKRI
-299 QTAFDLGGTMG
+299 QTAFDLGGGAG
-310 DDDSLLYR
+310 DDDSFLYR

-337 AYIAPSLTFK
+337 GYIAPSFTFK

-353 LTFYGSYQRIDSP
+353 LTVYGSYQHIDSP

-375 ANGTLYTG
+375 ANGTLYTRM
-383 IYPELPRSAFPGEP
+383 YPELPRSAFPGEP
-397 GYDHYESD
+397 GYDHYKSD
-405 QAAIGYEFEHELDND
+405 QASVGYEFEHEVDD
-420 WTVRQNLRY
+420 TWTIRQNLRY
-429 SYISTD
+429 SYIGTD
-435 TQRVQAYCPTTCN
+435 TQRVQPYCPAACN

-465 TTVDNQAIGHFQTG
+465 VTVDNQAIGNFQTG
-479 DFAHTTLFGLDYS
+479 DVAHTALFGLDYS

-504 PIFVPFNGID
+504 PIFTPFNGLD
-514 PVYGATPIT
+514 PVYGATAIT

-537 VGLYAQDQVEWDNFI
+537 TGLYAQDQMEWNNFV

-562 NTDTRTRTSTA
+562 NTDTRTRTSVA
-573 DSKVDQRDGRFTWRA
+573 DNQVDQRDGKFTWRA

-615 RAGNA
+615 RLGNA
-620 FDPTTG
+620 FEPTTG
-626 EQFEVGVKYQPDGS
+626 EQFEVGVKYQPNGS

-645 LSVYQLTQDNV
+645 LSAYHLTQDNV
-656 LSPDPENTSFSVQT
+656 LSPDTTPGFTNYSVQT
-670 GQVRMRGIELEGKA
+670 GQVRMRGVELEGKA
-684 EITDAL
+684 EITDAF

-702 ITKAN
+702 ITRAN
-707 ANAAGISNQGNRF
+707 PNAAGISNEGNRF
-720 SFVPRQQ
+720 AFVPRQQ

-733 YAVQTSDAWDGLSF
+733 YTLQTSTIWDGLSF
-747 GAGARY
+747 GGGARY

-761 ANQFDIPSYTVF
+761 ANKFDIPSYTVF
-773 DAAVRYDFGKATP
+773 DAAVRYDFGKADP
-786 KLKGL
+786 KLEGL

-798 NLFDRK
+798 NIFDRK

-819 GRSVYATLKY
+819 GRTVYATLKY

>member
-1 MHLQGAMRVVKK
+1 MLLAACASFTTVVLSTGAVAQ
-13 TEIGDDRL
+13 
-21 RLFRTVL
+21 
-28 MVGCVGFSTFVV
+28 
-40 TATAEAQSARSY
+40 TAKSY
-52 EFSVSEQSLSTA
+52 EFAISGQPLSAA
-64 LVRYSSVT
+64 LVRFSSVT

-78 DGPLPP
+78 DGPLPA
-84 NLRTRGIRGNLG
+84 NLRSVGTAGNLSAEG
-96 AEAALTQ
+96 ALRR
-103 LLVGTGL
+103 LLAGTGL
-110 TYRFTTQTTAL
+110 TFRFTTANTVL
-121 LINPKSLSTAGAAES
+121 LINPQNSSSSASAVGATILE
-136 ATSLQPIVLQNEQA
+136 PIVVQGENA
-150 RGPVDGFVATQSA
+150 RGPVEGFVATQSA
-163 TGTKTDSS
+163 TATKTGTS
-171 LKNTPQAIN
+171 LRDTPQAVN
-180 VVTKDQIAAQGSATL
+180 VVTKDQIAAQGSTTL

-202 PGVISQYGNDSRY
+202 PGVISQYGDDSRY
-215 DWFTVR
+215 DWFTIR

-240 YAQPRIEPFS
+240 YAQPRVEPFS

-280 PSATAQNEVEM
+280 PSATALNEVEM
-291 QVGTDKRI
+291 QFGTDKRI
-299 QTAFDLGGTMG
+299 QTAFDLGGGAG
-310 DDDSLLYR
+310 DDDSFLYR

-337 AYIAPSLTFK
+337 GYIAPSFTFK
-347 PDEGTS
+347 ADEGTS
-353 LTFYGSYQRIDSP
+353 LTVYGSYQHIDSP

-375 ANGTLYTG
+375 ANGTLYTRM
-383 IYPELPRSAFPGEP
+383 YPELPRSAFPGEP
-397 GYDHYESD
+397 GYDHYKSD
-405 QAAIGYEFEHELDND
+405 QASVGYEFEHEVDD
-420 WTVRQNLRY
+420 TWTIRQNLRY
-429 SYISTD
+429 SYIGTD
-435 TQRVQAYCPTTCN
+435 TQRVQPYCPAACN

-465 TTVDNQAIGHFQTG
+465 VTVDNQAIGNFQTG
-479 DFAHTTLFGLDYS
+479 DVAHTALFGLDYS

-504 PIFVPFNGID
+504 PIFTPFNGLD
-514 PVYGATPIT
+514 PVYGATAIT

-537 VGLYAQDQVEWDNFI
+537 IGLYAQDQMEWNNFV

-562 NTDTRTRTSTA
+562 NTDTRTRTSVA
-573 DSKVDQRDGRFTWRA
+573 DNQVDQRDGKFTWRA

-615 RAGNA
+615 RLGNA
-620 FDPTTG
+620 FEPTTG
-626 EQFEVGVKYQPDGS
+626 EQFEVGVKYQPNGS

-645 LSVYQLTQDNV
+645 LSAYHLTQDNV
-656 LSPDPENTSFSVQT
+656 LSPDTTPGFTNYSVQT
-670 GQVRMRGIELEGKA
+670 GQVRMRGVELEGKA
-684 EITDAL
+684 EITDAF

-702 ITKAN
+702 ITRAN
-707 ANAAGISNQGNRF
+707 PNAAGISNEGNRF
-720 SFVPRQQ
+720 AFVPRQQ

-733 YAVQTSDAWDGLSF
+733 YTLQTSTIWDGLSF
-747 GAGARY
+747 GGGARY

-761 ANQFDIPSYTVF
+761 ANKFDIPSYTVF
-773 DAAVRYDFGKATP
+773 DAAVRYDFGKADP
-786 KLKGL
+786 KLEGL

-798 NLFDRK
+798 NIFDRK

-819 GRSVYATLKY
+819 GRTVYATLKY

>member
-1 MHLQGAMRVVKK
+1 MRQKNQAGGVGIRLYRIILLAACASFIPVVVSTGAR
-13 TEIGDDRL
+13 
-21 RLFRTVL
+21 
-28 MVGCVGFSTFVV
+28 
-40 TATAEAQSARSY
+40 AQTGKSY
-52 EFSVSEQSLSTA
+52 EFAISSQPLSAA
-64 LVRYSSVT
+64 LVRFSSVT

-78 DGPLPP
+78 DGSLPA
-84 NLRTRGIRGNLG
+84 NLRSVGTAGSLS
-96 AEAALTQ
+96 AEDALRR
-103 LLVGTGL
+103 LLAGTGL
-110 TYRFTTQTTAL
+110 SYRFTTANTVL
-121 LINPKSLSTAGAAES
+121 LINPQNSSSNASVSGATILE
-136 ATSLQPIVLQNEQA
+136 PIVLQAENA
-150 RGPVDGFVATQSA
+150 RGAVEGFVATQSA
-163 TGTKTDSS
+163 TATKTGTS
-171 LKNTPQAIN
+171 LRDTPQAVN

-202 PGVISQYGNDSRY
+202 PGVVSQYGDDSRY
-215 DWFTVR
+215 DWFTIR

-240 YAQPRIEPFS
+240 YAQPRVEPFS

-280 PSATAQNEVEM
+280 PSATALNEVEM
-291 QVGTDKRI
+291 QFGTDKRI
-299 QTAFDLGGTMG
+299 QTAFDLGGSAG
-310 DDDSLLYR
+310 DDDSFLYR

-337 AYIAPSLTFK
+337 GYIAPSFTFK
-347 PDEGTS
+347 ADEGTS
-353 LTFYGSYQRIDSP
+353 LTLYGSYQHIDSP

-383 IYPELPRSAFPGEP
+383 IYPELPRSAFPGVP
-397 GYDHYESD
+397 GYDYYKSD
-405 QAAIGYEFEHELDND
+405 QASVGYEFEHELDD
-420 WTVRQNLRY
+420 TWTIKQNLRY
-429 SYISTD
+429 SYIGTD
-435 TQRVQAYCPTTCN
+435 TQRVQPYCPAACN

-465 TTVDNQAIGHFQTG
+465 ITIDNQAVGELQTG
-479 DFAHTTLFGLDYS
+479 NVAHTALFGLDYS

-504 PIFVPFNGID
+504 PILTPFNGLN
-514 PVYGATPIT
+514 PVYGTTAIT

-537 VGLYAQDQVEWDNFI
+537 IGLYAQDQMEWNNFV

-562 NTDTRTRTSTA
+562 DTDTRTRTTA
-573 DSKVDQRDGRFTWRA
+573 ADNQVDQRDGKFTWRA
-588 GLVYNFDNGLS
+588 GLVYNFDNGFS

-615 RAGNA
+615 RFGDA
-620 FDPTTG
+620 FKPTTG
-626 EQFEVGVKYQPDGS
+626 EQFEAGVKYQPDGS

-645 LSVYQLTQDNV
+645 LSAYHLTQDNV
-656 LSPDPENTSFSVQT
+656 LSPDTTPGFTNYNVQT
-670 GQVRMRGIELEGKA
+670 GQVTMRGVELEGKA
-684 EITDAL
+684 ELTDAF

-707 ANAAGISNQGNRF
+707 ANAAGISNEGNRF
-720 SFVPRQQ
+720 AFVPRHQ
-727 ASLWLD
+727 ASVWLD
-733 YAVQTSDAWDGLSF
+733 YSLETSTVWDGLSF
-747 GAGARY
+747 GGGARF

-761 ANQFDIPSYTVF
+761 ANKFDIPSYTVF
-773 DAAVRYDFGKATP
+773 DAAVRYDFGKADP
-786 KLKGL
+786 KLEGL

-798 NLFDRK
+798 NIFDRK

-819 GRSVYATLKY
+819 GRTVYATLKY

>member
-1 MHLQGAMRVVKK
+1 MRLYRIMLLAACASF
-13 TEIGDDRL
+13 T
-21 RLFRTVL
+21 
-28 MVGCVGFSTFVV
+28 TFVLSTGAV
-40 TATAEAQSARSY
+40 AQTAKSY
-52 EFSVSEQSLSTA
+52 EFAISGQPLSAA
-64 LVRYSSVT
+64 LVRFSSVT

-78 DGPLPP
+78 DGPLPA
-84 NLRTRGIRGNLG
+84 NLRSVGTAGNLSAEG
-96 AEAALTQ
+96 ALRR
-103 LLVGTGL
+103 LLAGTGL
-110 TYRFTTQTTAL
+110 TFRFTTANTVL
-121 LINPKSLSTAGAAES
+121 LINPQNSSSSASAVGATILE
-136 ATSLQPIVLQNEQA
+136 PIVVQGENA
-150 RGPVDGFVATQSA
+150 RGPVEGFVATQSA
-163 TGTKTDSS
+163 TATKTGTS
-171 LKNTPQAIN
+171 LKDTPQAVN
-180 VVTKDQIAAQGSATL
+180 VVTKDQIAAQGSTTL

-202 PGVISQYGNDSRY
+202 PGVISQYGDDSRY
-215 DWFTVR
+215 DWFTIR

-240 YAQPRIEPFS
+240 YAQPRVEPFS

-280 PSATAQNEVEM
+280 PSATALNEVEM
-291 QVGTDKRI
+291 QFGTDKRI
-299 QTAFDLGGTMG
+299 QTAFDLGGGAG
-310 DDDSLLYR
+310 DDDSFLYR

-337 AYIAPSLTFK
+337 GYIAPSFTFK
-347 PDEGTS
+347 ADEGTS
-353 LTFYGSYQRIDSP
+353 LTVYGSYQHIDSP

-375 ANGTLYTG
+375 ANGTLYTRM
-383 IYPELPRSAFPGEP
+383 YPELPRSAFPGEP
-397 GYDHYESD
+397 GYDHYKSD
-405 QAAIGYEFEHELDND
+405 QASVGYEFEHEVDD
-420 WTVRQNLRY
+420 TWTIRQNLRY
-429 SYISTD
+429 SYIGTD
-435 TQRVQAYCPTTCN
+435 TQRVQPYCPAACN

-465 TTVDNQAIGHFQTG
+465 VTVDNQAIGNFQTG
-479 DFAHTTLFGLDYS
+479 DVAHTALFGLDYS

-504 PIFVPFNGID
+504 PIFTPFNGLD
-514 PVYGATPIT
+514 PVYGATAIT

-537 VGLYAQDQVEWDNFI
+537 IGLYAQDQMEWNNFV

-562 NTDTRTRTSTA
+562 NTDTRTRTSVA
-573 DSKVDQRDGRFTWRA
+573 DNQVDQRDGKFTWRA

-615 RAGNA
+615 RLGNA
-620 FDPTTG
+620 FEPTTG
-626 EQFEVGVKYQPDGS
+626 EQFEVGVKYQPNGS

-645 LSVYQLTQDNV
+645 LSAYHLIQDNV
-656 LSPDPENTSFSVQT
+656 LSPDTTPGFTNYSVQT
-670 GQVRMRGIELEGKA
+670 GQVRMRGVELEGKA
-684 EITDAL
+684 EITDAF

-707 ANAAGISNQGNRF
+707 PNAAGISNEGNRF
-720 SFVPRQQ
+720 AFVPRQQ

-733 YAVQTSDAWDGLSF
+733 YTLQTSTIWDGLSF
-747 GAGARY
+747 GGGARY

-761 ANQFDIPSYTVF
+761 ANKFDIPSYTVF
-773 DAAVRYDFGKATP
+773 DAAVRYDFGKADP
-786 KLKGL
+786 KLEGL

-798 NLFDRK
+798 NIFDRK

-819 GRSVYATLKY
+819 GRTVYATLKY